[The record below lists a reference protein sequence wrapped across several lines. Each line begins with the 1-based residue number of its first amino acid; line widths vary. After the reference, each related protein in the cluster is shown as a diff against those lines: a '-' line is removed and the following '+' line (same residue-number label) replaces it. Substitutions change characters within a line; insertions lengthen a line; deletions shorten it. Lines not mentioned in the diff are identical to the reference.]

1 MELNFSKKTRKIVA
15 SLLAVAILLG
25 VLPVSGLTGNSS
37 GTEGNN
43 GSANTIFVKSYHQ
56 PVLFDSNGNVK
67 SVLTKKDGTYTG
79 TNVNSSDQIVFLRN
93 DVAKEI
99 TVGNTIVF
107 YKKSSN
113 TSTTDDAEPY
123 DRIHVWKENGE
134 SYKEWKSDDAIMKKY
149 SGNLYYYIYPSD
161 KNKVIFHNGLNDDE
175 VGVKKSKE
183 WDLNEWQ
190 VYTKN
195 GLAGS
200 LLNTLPTCKVG
211 DNNAFSYYSGKITS
225 EKIEKSDKFGATV
238 TDVAG
243 NESDVFKNDKIT
255 FYKFL
260 TSKENSEALIDNVKV
275 NDVDGFKGVVTA
287 KKLKED
293 CTEVEYT
300 YTYTDNTYGIKFTD
314 TKTVNYTFE
323 TPLSVSGEWNVK
335 VSDKE
340 VTDEDNKLYYK
351 DETSFNKITV
361 SFDNAKVTYGG
372 KEISGATNDSA
383 TEDGSLKSEYFL
395 NDKEVSSAHLNIQTD
410 SNKSKDE
417 NILKVKYSYTVNG
430 KTYETFE
437 TFTFYCYVDS
447 TAPEITSFEFAT
459 VESDVDKVLSFLTFG
474 IYNNDQVVVT
484 VNAEDKNISSGI
496 KKVSLYNGEDGITAD
511 DNDYTYEN
519 GVFSQTFT
527 LACGE
532 NEFNQYMLTA
542 KAWDNVNNESASY
555 TFEKTDK
562 AEDLYSKGLKAKPSD
577 SADTEVVTNTIA
589 PIVTSITSKEYGSV
603 KYTKANKTEWYSG
616 NVEFNISAKDSTD
629 DNYHTGI
636 KSVTATFNG
645 TDVSEK
651 LKGLPV
657 FTAEKVESVNDITF
671 NTEGLNLNEGTNT
684 VEVTVVNNSGMSS
697 TKKYEVYVDT
707 IKPEVSQFEFKT
719 VKSDVDKILSFLTFG
734 IYNNEKIQVTVSA
747 YDVNNAENAK
757 SGIDYLEENHA
768 EIQLYNG
775 GEKIAA
781 DDNSYSYDENGVL
794 SRTFTLACGENEFKQ
809 YMLTAKAWDNVH
821 NESVSYTFEKPDKA
835 EDLYSKE
842 LKAKPSD
849 SADIEVV
856 TNTIAPIVTEIKSN
870 AYGESSVKYTDD
882 GKEWYSGDIQFS
894 ISAKDSTDD
903 KYHTGIKKVTAT
915 FNGTDVS
922 KKLKGLP
929 VFTAEKVE
937 SVNDITFNTEGLN
950 LNEGTNTVEV
960 TVVNNSGMSSTK
972 KYEVYVDTIK
982 PEVSQFEFKTVK
994 SDVDKILSFLT
1005 FGIYNNEKIQV
1016 TVSAYDVNNAE
1027 NAKSGIDYLE
1037 ENHAEIQLYNGGE
1050 KIAADDNS
1058 YSYDENGVLSRTFT
1072 LACGE
1077 NEFKQYMLTAKAWD
1091 NVHNESV
1098 SYTFEKP
1105 DKAEDLYSKGLK
1117 AKQSDS
1123 ADTEVVTNT
1132 IAPIVTSITSK
1143 AYGDDSVK
1151 YTDSENREWYSNNIQ
1166 FNISADD
1173 SEVANHH
1180 TGIKSVTATF
1190 NGTDVSEKLKGLPV
1204 FTAEKVESV
1213 NDITFNTEGLNLNEG
1228 TNTVEV
1234 TVVNNSGMSSTKK
1247 YEVYV
1252 DTIKP
1257 EVSQFEFK
1265 TVKSDVD
1272 KILSFLTFGI
1282 YNNEKIQVTVSAYD
1296 VNNAENAKSGIDYLE
1311 ENHAEI
1317 QLYNGGEKIA
1327 ADDNS
1332 YSYDENGV
1340 LSRTFTLACG
1350 ENEFKQYML
1359 TAKAWDNVHNE
1370 SESYTFEKPDK
1381 AEDLYSKELKAKPSD
1396 SADTE
1401 VVTNTIKPIVT
1412 SIISEE
1418 NGNTK
1423 KYTDENSGKEWY
1435 SGDDINFFIS
1445 AEDSEDYEHHT
1456 GIKSITAKLNGT
1468 GVDLQIYDYNKSK
1481 YIDLPDNYFSEN
1493 DVEWINEVT
1502 FNTKGMKLNE
1512 GENTIEVKVI
1522 NNSGMSASK
1531 PYKFYIDRTA
1541 PTIEKFTIITDEQS
1555 EDTGRVLTN
1564 REFEKQEYRY
1574 YFNKDTKITVSAK
1587 DIGSGVSSISL
1598 ITKDI
1603 SGNEEQE
1610 NATASNFSTDGSVT
1624 FTVKAEFKGE
1634 IYAYAVDRVE
1644 NEGEKKKP
1652 DDLIVETQ
1660 QHHNGN
1666 ASVTMSRAKASY
1678 KDNSGLDLYSGNV
1691 NARVVFE
1698 DAYAGIK
1705 DAEIK
1710 VSDYTNTVTNTI
1722 SVSVDNNGNITSS
1735 GNGSVTVTGTKA
1747 KNTNDNLITNIV
1759 VDYVVTD
1766 NSNNIKITTSMT
1778 DRAGNKTDNVKD
1790 NLSIDKTKPVIDV
1803 KYDNNEHTTYG
1814 GNDYYKADR
1823 TATVTVTE
1831 RNFDESL
1838 VEAAIMRNGGRYTTI
1853 GGWTH
1858 NHNTA
1863 DPDKSTHVAKIVYNT
1878 DGDFTFDI
1886 AVKDKAMNSADKFT
1900 QQKFTVDKTAPV
1912 IDVSFDNNSAKNG
1925 NYYKA
1930 DRTATIKITEHNFNS
1945 GSQYVNIPVAAEGAT
1960 APSVVGWSGSGDDH
1974 NATVSF
1980 NKDGKY
1986 SFTVD
1991 YTDLA
1996 GNKAVQKKVD
2006 SFYIDKTA
2014 PEVEITGVADHQ
2026 AYNGTVAPVVTY
2038 KDDNFTDDHD
2048 FKFTKIDIN
2057 GKSDDTSKFDYDTGG
2072 NGVTEF
2078 IYKYRDFAE
2087 VLEND
2092 GIYNFTVEL
2101 SDKAGNSTSKSV
2113 TFSVNRFGSTF
2124 KASDESKKLI
2134 NNGYTNA
2141 EQDIVIEEINV
2152 TPLTKHSVTLAKS
2165 GGNST
2170 ELVENTDYTFT
2181 SSNNG
2186 NEWCKSVYTVN
2197 KKNFS
2202 DEAAYTVTIMSVDK
2216 AKNTNNNR
2224 MADSSL
2230 STEQKNKRECAIS
2243 FVVDKTSPLVSI
2255 TGIKDNEL
2263 YKEASKKVKIVC
2275 EDDNLDKS
2283 KLVVTLDNKKLA
2295 EGEDYTIVDD
2305 KDGSIAGMLT
2315 AEIVLKAETGG
2326 IKENL
2331 KVTIGD
2337 LAGNTGEKSVDNFIL
2352 SANIFQR
2359 FFANPVLVI
2368 CTFAGLA
2375 LVIAAVIFFVAKKRK
2390 KAE

>member
-37 GTEGNN
+37 GAEGNN
-43 GSANTIFVKSYHQ
+43 GSANTIFVKSDHQ

-93 DVAKEI
+93 DVAKGI

-134 SYKEWKSDDAIMKKY
+134 PYKEWKSDDAIMKKY

-287 KKLKED
+287 QKLKED

-323 TPLSVSGEWNVK
+323 APLSVSGKWNVK
-335 VSDKE
+335 VNDEE
-340 VTDEDNKLYYK
+340 VTDENNKLYCK
-351 DETSFNKITV
+351 DEASFNKITV

-395 NDKEVSSAHLNIQTD
+395 NDKEVSSDSLNIQTD
-410 SNKSKDE
+410 SNKSEDE

-484 VNAEDKNISSGI
+484 VNAKDEKISSGI
-496 KKVSLYNGEDGITAD
+496 KEISLYNGEDEITAD

-542 KAWDNVNNESASY
+542 KAWDNVHN
-555 TFEKTDK
+555 
-562 AEDLYSKGLKAKPSD
+562 
-577 SADTEVVTNTIA
+577 
-589 PIVTSITSKEYGSV
+589 
-603 KYTKANKTEWYSG
+603 
-616 NVEFNISAKDSTD
+616 
-629 DNYHTGI
+629 
-636 KSVTATFNG
+636 
-645 TDVSEK
+645 
-651 LKGLPV
+651 
-657 FTAEKVESVNDITF
+657 
-671 NTEGLNLNEGTNT
+671 
-684 VEVTVVNNSGMSS
+684 
-697 TKKYEVYVDT
+697 
-707 IKPEVSQFEFKT
+707 
-719 VKSDVDKILSFLTFG
+719 
-734 IYNNEKIQVTVSA
+734 VSA
-747 YDVNNAENAK
+747 
-757 SGIDYLEENHA
+757 
-768 EIQLYNG
+768 
-775 GEKIAA
+775 
-781 DDNSYSYDENGVL
+781 
-794 SRTFTLACGENEFKQ
+794 
-809 YMLTAKAWDNVH
+809 
-821 NESVSYTFEKPDKA
+821 
-835 EDLYSKE
+835 
-842 LKAKPSD
+842 
-849 SADIEVV
+849 
-856 TNTIAPIVTEIKSN
+856 
-870 AYGESSVKYTDD
+870 
-882 GKEWYSGDIQFS
+882 
-894 ISAKDSTDD
+894 
-903 KYHTGIKKVTAT
+903 
-915 FNGTDVS
+915 
-922 KKLKGLP
+922 
-929 VFTAEKVE
+929 
-937 SVNDITFNTEGLN
+937 
-950 LNEGTNTVEV
+950 
-960 TVVNNSGMSSTK
+960 
-972 KYEVYVDTIK
+972 
-982 PEVSQFEFKTVK
+982 
-994 SDVDKILSFLT
+994 
-1005 FGIYNNEKIQV
+1005 
-1016 TVSAYDVNNAE
+1016 
-1027 NAKSGIDYLE
+1027 
-1037 ENHAEIQLYNGGE
+1037 
-1050 KIAADDNS
+1050 
-1058 YSYDENGVLSRTFT
+1058 
-1072 LACGE
+1072 
-1077 NEFKQYMLTAKAWD
+1077 
-1091 NVHNESV
+1091 

-1132 IAPIVTSITSK
+1132 IAPIVTEIKSN

-1234 TVVNNSGMSSTKK
+1234 TVVNNSGVSSNET

-1257 EVSQFEFK
+1257 EVSQFKFE

-1332 YSYDENGV
+1332 YSYDENGI

-1350 ENEFKQYML
+1350 ETEFKQYMLTAKAWDNVHNMSASYTFEKTDKAEDLYSKGLKAKQSDSADTEVVTNTIAPIVTEIKSNAYGDDSVKYTDSENREWYSNNIQFNISADDSEVANHHTGIKSVTATFNGTDVSEKLKGLPVFTAEKVESVNDITFNTEGLNLNEGTNTVEVTVVNNSGVSSNETYEVYVDTIKPEVSQFKFETVKSDVDKILSFLTFGIYNNEKIQVTVSAYDVNNAENAKSGIDYLEENHAEIQLYNGGEKIAADDNSYSYDENGILSRTFTLACGETEFKQYMLTAKAWDNVHNMSASYTFEKTDKAEDLYSKGLKAKQSDSADTEVVTNTIAPIVTEIKSNAYGDDSVKYTDSENREWYSNNIQFNISADDSEVANHHTGIKSVTATFNGTDVSEKLKGLPVFTAEKVESVNDITFNTEGLNLNEGTNTVEVTVVNNSGVSSNETYEVYVDTIKPEVSQFKFETVKSDVDKILSFLTFGIYNNEKIQVTVSAYDVNNAENAKSGIDYLEENHAEIQLYSVANQDKITAGDYNYKDGILSRTFTLDCRENEFKQYML
-1359 TAKAWDNVHNE
+1359 TAKAWDNVHNV
-1370 SESYTFEKPDK
+1370 SASYTFEKPDK
-1381 AEDLYSKELKAKPSD
+1381 AEDLYSKGLKAKQSD

-1401 VVTNTIKPIVT
+1401 VVTNTIAPIVT
-1412 SIISEE
+1412 EIKSNAYGDDSV
-1418 NGNTK
+1418 
-1423 KYTDENSGKEWY
+1423 KYTDSENREWY
-1435 SGDDINFFIS
+1435 SNNIQFNIS
-1445 AEDSEDYEHHT
+1445 ADDSEVANHHT
-1456 GIKSITAKLNGT
+1456 GIKSVTATFNGT
-1468 GVDLQIYDYNKSK
+1468 DVSEKLKG
-1481 YIDLPDNYFSEN
+1481 LPTFTDKKFESVS
-1493 DVEWINEVT
+1493 DIT
-1502 FNTKGMKLNE
+1502 FNTEGMTLKD
-1512 GENTIEVKVI
+1512 GENKVEVTVV
-1522 NNSGMSASK
+1522 NN
-1531 PYKFYIDRTA
+1531 
-1541 PTIEKFTIITDEQS
+1541 
-1555 EDTGRVLTN
+1555 
-1564 REFEKQEYRY
+1564 
-1574 YFNKDTKITVSAK
+1574 
-1587 DIGSGVSSISL
+1587 SGVSSTKEYIVYVDTTAPK
-1598 ITKDI
+1598 ITSFTIKNNSQNPIVDETSSQKYSYYFQTDTQVTVNADDNAEDKGNY
-1603 SGNEEQE
+1603 SGIKTIYFRAYDVVTGEEYKSSKNVSTD
-1610 NATASNFSTDGSVT
+1610 NATASAT
-1624 FTVKAEFKGE
+1624 FTVKANFKGE
-1634 IYAYAVDRVE
+1634 LYAYAVDNVD
-1644 NEGEKKKP
+1644 NNGKTQHGEKKP

-1666 ASVTMSRAKASY
+1666 ASVTMSRTKASY

-1705 DAEIK
+1705 DATIT
-1710 VSDYTNTVTNTI
+1710 VYDYKN
-1722 SVSVDNNGNITSS
+1722 D
-1735 GNGSVTVTGTKA
+1735 VTGTIYAEIGNDGSIK
-1747 KNTNDNLITNIV
+1747 KTEVTGSVNNIIFNDDYTTSKDNLLPKLVI
-1759 VDYVVTD
+1759 DYVVTD

-1790 NLSIDKTKPVIDV
+1790 SLSIDKTKPVIDV

-1858 NHNTA
+1858 NNNTA

-1945 GSQYVNIPVAAEGAT
+1945 GSQYVNIPVTAEGAT

-2038 KDDNFTDDHD
+2038 RDDNFADDHD
-2048 FKFTKIDIN
+2048 FRFTKIDIN

-2295 EGEDYTIVDD
+2295 EGKDYTIVDD

>member
-1 MELNFSKKTRKIVA
+1 MDLNFSKKTRKIVA

-37 GTEGNN
+37 GAEGNN
-43 GSANTIFVKSYHQ
+43 GSANTIFVKSDHQ

-93 DVAKEI
+93 DVAKGI

-134 SYKEWKSDDAIMKKY
+134 PYKEWKSDDAIMKKY

-287 KKLKED
+287 QKLKED

-323 TPLSVSGEWNVK
+323 APLSVSGKWNVK
-335 VSDKE
+335 VNDEE
-340 VTDEDNKLYYK
+340 VTDENNKLYCK
-351 DETSFNKITV
+351 DEASFNKITV

-395 NDKEVSSAHLNIQTD
+395 NDKEVSSDSLNIQTD
-410 SNKSKDE
+410 SNKSEDE

-484 VNAEDKNISSGI
+484 VNAKDEKISSGI
-496 KKVSLYNGEDGITAD
+496 KEISLYNGEDEITAD

-542 KAWDNVNNESASY
+542 KAWDNVHN
-555 TFEKTDK
+555 
-562 AEDLYSKGLKAKPSD
+562 
-577 SADTEVVTNTIA
+577 
-589 PIVTSITSKEYGSV
+589 
-603 KYTKANKTEWYSG
+603 
-616 NVEFNISAKDSTD
+616 
-629 DNYHTGI
+629 
-636 KSVTATFNG
+636 
-645 TDVSEK
+645 
-651 LKGLPV
+651 
-657 FTAEKVESVNDITF
+657 
-671 NTEGLNLNEGTNT
+671 
-684 VEVTVVNNSGMSS
+684 
-697 TKKYEVYVDT
+697 
-707 IKPEVSQFEFKT
+707 
-719 VKSDVDKILSFLTFG
+719 
-734 IYNNEKIQVTVSA
+734 VSA
-747 YDVNNAENAK
+747 
-757 SGIDYLEENHA
+757 
-768 EIQLYNG
+768 
-775 GEKIAA
+775 
-781 DDNSYSYDENGVL
+781 
-794 SRTFTLACGENEFKQ
+794 
-809 YMLTAKAWDNVH
+809 
-821 NESVSYTFEKPDKA
+821 
-835 EDLYSKE
+835 
-842 LKAKPSD
+842 
-849 SADIEVV
+849 
-856 TNTIAPIVTEIKSN
+856 
-870 AYGESSVKYTDD
+870 
-882 GKEWYSGDIQFS
+882 
-894 ISAKDSTDD
+894 
-903 KYHTGIKKVTAT
+903 
-915 FNGTDVS
+915 
-922 KKLKGLP
+922 
-929 VFTAEKVE
+929 
-937 SVNDITFNTEGLN
+937 
-950 LNEGTNTVEV
+950 
-960 TVVNNSGMSSTK
+960 
-972 KYEVYVDTIK
+972 
-982 PEVSQFEFKTVK
+982 
-994 SDVDKILSFLT
+994 
-1005 FGIYNNEKIQV
+1005 
-1016 TVSAYDVNNAE
+1016 
-1027 NAKSGIDYLE
+1027 
-1037 ENHAEIQLYNGGE
+1037 
-1050 KIAADDNS
+1050 
-1058 YSYDENGVLSRTFT
+1058 
-1072 LACGE
+1072 
-1077 NEFKQYMLTAKAWD
+1077 
-1091 NVHNESV
+1091 

-1132 IAPIVTSITSK
+1132 IAPIVTEIKSN
-1143 AYGDDSVK
+1143 AYGDNSVK
-1151 YTDSENREWYSNNIQ
+1151 YTDSENREWYSYNIQ

-1234 TVVNNSGMSSTKK
+1234 TVVNNSGVSSNET

-1257 EVSQFEFK
+1257 EVSQFKFE

-1332 YSYDENGV
+1332 YSYDENGI

-1350 ENEFKQYML
+1350 ETEFKQYMLTAKAWDNVHNMSASYTFEKTDKAEDLYSKGLKAKQSDSADTEVVTNTIAPIVTEIKSNAYGDNSVKYTDSENREWYSYNIQFNISADDSEVANHHTGIKSVTATFNGTDVSEKLKGLPVFTAEKVESVNDITFNTEGLNLNEGTNTVEVTVVNNSGVSSNETYEVYVDTIKPEVSQFKFETVKSDVDKILSFLTFGIYNNEKIQVTVSAYDVNNAENAKSGIDYLEENHAEIQLYNGGEKIAADDNSYSYDENGILSRTFTLACGETEFKQYMLTAKAWDNVHNMSASYTFEKTDKAEDLYSKGLKAKQSDSADTEVVTNTIAPIVTEIKSNAYGDNSVKYTDSENREWYSYNIQFNISADDSEVANHHTGIKSVTATFNGTDVSEKLKGLPVFTAEKVESVNDITFNTEGLNLNEGTNTVEVTVVNNSGVSSNETYEVYVDTIKPEVSQFKFETVKSDVDKILSFLTFGIYNNEKIQVTVSAYDVNNAENAKSGIDYLEENHAEIQLYSVANQDKITAGDYNYKDGILSRTFTLDCRENEFKQYML
-1359 TAKAWDNVHNE
+1359 TAKAWDNVHNV
-1370 SESYTFEKPDK
+1370 SASYTFEKPDK
-1381 AEDLYSKELKAKPSD
+1381 AEDLYSKGLKAKQSD

-1401 VVTNTIKPIVT
+1401 VVTNTIAPIVT
-1412 SIISEE
+1412 EIKSNAYGDNSV
-1418 NGNTK
+1418 
-1423 KYTDENSGKEWY
+1423 KYTDSENREWY
-1435 SGDDINFFIS
+1435 SYNIQFNIS
-1445 AEDSEDYEHHT
+1445 ADDSEVANHHT
-1456 GIKSITAKLNGT
+1456 GIKSVTATFNGT
-1468 GVDLQIYDYNKSK
+1468 DVSEKLKG
-1481 YIDLPDNYFSEN
+1481 LPTFTDKKFESVS
-1493 DVEWINEVT
+1493 DIT
-1502 FNTKGMKLNE
+1502 FNTEGMTLKD
-1512 GENTIEVKVI
+1512 GENKVEVTVV
-1522 NNSGMSASK
+1522 NN
-1531 PYKFYIDRTA
+1531 
-1541 PTIEKFTIITDEQS
+1541 
-1555 EDTGRVLTN
+1555 
-1564 REFEKQEYRY
+1564 
-1574 YFNKDTKITVSAK
+1574 
-1587 DIGSGVSSISL
+1587 SGVSSTKEYIVYVDTTAPK
-1598 ITKDI
+1598 ITSFTIKNNSQNPIVDETSSQKYSYYFQTDTQVTVNADDNAEDKGNY
-1603 SGNEEQE
+1603 SGIKTIYFRAYDVVTGEEYKSSKNVSTD
-1610 NATASNFSTDGSVT
+1610 NATASAT
-1624 FTVKAEFKGE
+1624 FTVKANFKGE
-1634 IYAYAVDRVE
+1634 LYAYAVDNVD
-1644 NEGEKKKP
+1644 NNGKTQHGEKKP

-1666 ASVTMSRAKASY
+1666 ASVTMSRTKASY

-1705 DAEIK
+1705 DATIT
-1710 VSDYTNTVTNTI
+1710 VYDYKN
-1722 SVSVDNNGNITSS
+1722 D
-1735 GNGSVTVTGTKA
+1735 VTGTIYAEIGNDGSIK
-1747 KNTNDNLITNIV
+1747 KTEVTGSVNNIIFNDDYTTSKDNLLPKLVI
-1759 VDYVVTD
+1759 DYVVTD

-1790 NLSIDKTKPVIDV
+1790 SLSIDKTKPVIDV

-1858 NHNTA
+1858 NNNTA

-1945 GSQYVNIPVAAEGAT
+1945 GSQYVNIPVTAEGAT

-2038 KDDNFTDDHD
+2038 RDDNFADDHD
-2048 FKFTKIDIN
+2048 FRFTKIDIN

-2295 EGEDYTIVDD
+2295 EGKDYTIVDD

>member
-1 MELNFSKKTRKIVA
+1 MNNSGVSSTKTYVVYGDITPPEVENFSFSR
-15 SLLAVAILLG
+15 SE
-25 VLPVSGLTGNSS
+25 
-37 GTEGNN
+37 TE
-43 GSANTIFVKSYHQ
+43 A
-56 PVLFDSNGNVK
+56 
-67 SVLTKKDGTYTG
+67 
-79 TNVNSSDQIVFLRN
+79 
-93 DVAKEI
+93 
-99 TVGNTIVF
+99 
-107 YKKSSN
+107 
-113 TSTTDDAEPY
+113 
-123 DRIHVWKENGE
+123 
-134 SYKEWKSDDAIMKKY
+134 
-149 SGNLYYYIYPSD
+149 D
-161 KNKVIFHNGLNDDE
+161 KL
-175 VGVKKSKE
+175 
-183 WDLNEWQ
+183 
-190 VYTKN
+190 
-195 GLAGS
+195 
-200 LLNTLPTCKVG
+200 
-211 DNNAFSYYSGKITS
+211 
-225 EKIEKSDKFGATV
+225 
-238 TDVAG
+238 
-243 NESDVFKNDKIT
+243 
-255 FYKFL
+255 
-260 TSKENSEALIDNVKV
+260 
-275 NDVDGFKGVVTA
+275 
-287 KKLKED
+287 
-293 CTEVEYT
+293 
-300 YTYTDNTYGIKFTD
+300 
-314 TKTVNYTFE
+314 
-323 TPLSVSGEWNVK
+323 
-335 VSDKE
+335 
-340 VTDEDNKLYYK
+340 
-351 DETSFNKITV
+351 
-361 SFDNAKVTYGG
+361 
-372 KEISGATNDSA
+372 
-383 TEDGSLKSEYFL
+383 
-395 NDKEVSSAHLNIQTD
+395 
-410 SNKSKDE
+410 
-417 NILKVKYSYTVNG
+417 
-430 KTYETFE
+430 
-437 TFTFYCYVDS
+437 
-447 TAPEITSFEFAT
+447 
-459 VESDVDKVLSFLTFG
+459 LSFLTFG
-474 IYNNDQVVVT
+474 IYSNDKIKVT
-484 VNAEDKNISSGI
+484 VTAKDPAEDEKGNKTVYGIGNYSEKNHAEIQ
-496 KKVSLYNGEDGITAD
+496 LYSAENQGKITAGEYSYND
-511 DNDYTYEN
+511 D
-519 GVFSQTFT
+519 GVLSRTFT
-527 LACGE
+527 LACGK
-532 NEFNQYMLTA
+532 NEFNKYMLTA
-542 KAWDNVNNESASY
+542 KAWDNVHNKSESY
-555 TFEKTDK
+555 TFEKPDK
-562 AEDLYSKGLKAKPSD
+562 AEDLYSKGLKAKQSD

-589 PIVTSITSKEYGSV
+589 PIVTSITSNTPKEDGESSV
-603 KYTKANKTEWYSG
+603 KYTKKADKTEWYSG
-616 NVEFNISAKDSTD
+616 NIEFNISAKDSS
-629 DNYHTGI
+629 DNKHHTGI
-636 KSVTATFNG
+636 KSVTATFN
-645 TDVSEK
+645 E
-651 LKGLPV
+651 
-657 FTAEKVESVNDITF
+657 
-671 NTEGLNLNEGTNT
+671 
-684 VEVTVVNNSGMSS
+684 
-697 TKKYEVYVDT
+697 
-707 IKPEVSQFEFKT
+707 
-719 VKSDVDKILSFLTFG
+719 
-734 IYNNEKIQVTVSA
+734 
-747 YDVNNAENAK
+747 
-757 SGIDYLEENHA
+757 
-768 EIQLYNG
+768 
-775 GEKIAA
+775 
-781 DDNSYSYDENGVL
+781 
-794 SRTFTLACGENEFKQ
+794 
-809 YMLTAKAWDNVH
+809 
-821 NESVSYTFEKPDKA
+821 
-835 EDLYSKE
+835 
-842 LKAKPSD
+842 
-849 SADIEVV
+849 
-856 TNTIAPIVTEIKSN
+856 
-870 AYGESSVKYTDD
+870 
-882 GKEWYSGDIQFS
+882 
-894 ISAKDSTDD
+894 
-903 KYHTGIKKVTAT
+903 
-915 FNGTDVS
+915 TDVS

-972 KYEVYVDTIK
+972 EYKVYVDKIA
-982 PEVSQFEFKTVK
+982 PEITSFDIQNKDK
-994 SDVDKILSFLT
+994 QKIVDLT
-1005 FGIYNNEKIQV
+1005 PEKQHYNYYFQTDTQV
-1016 TVSAYDVNNAE
+1016 TVNADDNAEDKGNYSGIKTIYFRAYDVVTGE
-1027 NAKSGIDYLE
+1027 EYKSSK
-1037 ENHAEIQLYNGGE
+1037 NVST
-1050 KIAADDNS
+1050 DN
-1058 YSYDENGVLSRTFT
+1058 D
-1072 LACGE
+1072 
-1077 NEFKQYMLTAKAWD
+1077 
-1091 NVHNESV
+1091 
-1098 SYTFEKP
+1098 
-1105 DKAEDLYSKGLK
+1105 
-1117 AKQSDS
+1117 
-1123 ADTEVVTNT
+1123 
-1132 IAPIVTSITSK
+1132 
-1143 AYGDDSVK
+1143 
-1151 YTDSENREWYSNNIQ
+1151 
-1166 FNISADD
+1166 
-1173 SEVANHH
+1173 
-1180 TGIKSVTATF
+1180 
-1190 NGTDVSEKLKGLPV
+1190 
-1204 FTAEKVESV
+1204 
-1213 NDITFNTEGLNLNEG
+1213 
-1228 TNTVEV
+1228 
-1234 TVVNNSGMSSTKK
+1234 
-1247 YEVYV
+1247 
-1252 DTIKP
+1252 
-1257 EVSQFEFK
+1257 
-1265 TVKSDVD
+1265 
-1272 KILSFLTFGI
+1272 
-1282 YNNEKIQVTVSAYD
+1282 
-1296 VNNAENAKSGIDYLE
+1296 
-1311 ENHAEI
+1311 
-1317 QLYNGGEKIA
+1317 
-1327 ADDNS
+1327 
-1332 YSYDENGV
+1332 
-1340 LSRTFTLACG
+1340 
-1350 ENEFKQYML
+1350 
-1359 TAKAWDNVHNE
+1359 
-1370 SESYTFEKPDK
+1370 
-1381 AEDLYSKELKAKPSD
+1381 
-1396 SADTE
+1396 
-1401 VVTNTIKPIVT
+1401 
-1412 SIISEE
+1412 
-1418 NGNTK
+1418 
-1423 KYTDENSGKEWY
+1423 
-1435 SGDDINFFIS
+1435 
-1445 AEDSEDYEHHT
+1445 
-1456 GIKSITAKLNGT
+1456 
-1468 GVDLQIYDYNKSK
+1468 
-1481 YIDLPDNYFSEN
+1481 
-1493 DVEWINEVT
+1493 
-1502 FNTKGMKLNE
+1502 
-1512 GENTIEVKVI
+1512 
-1522 NNSGMSASK
+1522 
-1531 PYKFYIDRTA
+1531 
-1541 PTIEKFTIITDEQS
+1541 
-1555 EDTGRVLTN
+1555 
-1564 REFEKQEYRY
+1564 
-1574 YFNKDTKITVSAK
+1574 
-1587 DIGSGVSSISL
+1587 
-1598 ITKDI
+1598 
-1603 SGNEEQE
+1603 
-1610 NATASNFSTDGSVT
+1610 TASAT
-1624 FTVKAEFKGE
+1624 FTVKANFKGE
-1634 IYAYAVDRVE
+1634 LYAYAVDNVD
-1644 NEGEKKKP
+1644 NNGKTQHGEKKP

-1710 VSDYTNTVTNTI
+1710 VSDYRNTVTNTI

-1759 VDYVVTD
+1759 IDYVVTD

-1790 NLSIDKTKPVIDV
+1790 SLSIDKTKPVIDV

-1838 VEAAIMRNGGRYTTI
+1838 VEATIMRNGGRYTTI

-1858 NHNTA
+1858 NNNTA
-1863 DPDKSTHVAKIVYNT
+1863 DPDKLTHVAKIVYNT

-1945 GSQYVNIPVAAEGAT
+1945 GSQYVNIPVTAEGTT

-2038 KDDNFTDDHD
+2038 RDDNFTDDHD
-2048 FKFTKIDIN
+2048 FRFTKIDIN

-2124 KASDESKKLI
+2124 RTTDEPTEKLI

-2141 EQDIVIEEINV
+2141 EQDIVVEEINV

>member
-1 MELNFSKKTRKIVA
+1 M
-15 SLLAVAILLG
+15 
-25 VLPVSGLTGNSS
+25 
-37 GTEGNN
+37 
-43 GSANTIFVKSYHQ
+43 
-56 PVLFDSNGNVK
+56 
-67 SVLTKKDGTYTG
+67 
-79 TNVNSSDQIVFLRN
+79 
-93 DVAKEI
+93 
-99 TVGNTIVF
+99 
-107 YKKSSN
+107 
-113 TSTTDDAEPY
+113 
-123 DRIHVWKENGE
+123 
-134 SYKEWKSDDAIMKKY
+134 
-149 SGNLYYYIYPSD
+149 
-161 KNKVIFHNGLNDDE
+161 
-175 VGVKKSKE
+175 
-183 WDLNEWQ
+183 
-190 VYTKN
+190 
-195 GLAGS
+195 
-200 LLNTLPTCKVG
+200 
-211 DNNAFSYYSGKITS
+211 
-225 EKIEKSDKFGATV
+225 
-238 TDVAG
+238 
-243 NESDVFKNDKIT
+243 
-255 FYKFL
+255 
-260 TSKENSEALIDNVKV
+260 
-275 NDVDGFKGVVTA
+275 
-287 KKLKED
+287 
-293 CTEVEYT
+293 
-300 YTYTDNTYGIKFTD
+300 
-314 TKTVNYTFE
+314 
-323 TPLSVSGEWNVK
+323 
-335 VSDKE
+335 
-340 VTDEDNKLYYK
+340 
-351 DETSFNKITV
+351 
-361 SFDNAKVTYGG
+361 
-372 KEISGATNDSA
+372 
-383 TEDGSLKSEYFL
+383 
-395 NDKEVSSAHLNIQTD
+395 
-410 SNKSKDE
+410 
-417 NILKVKYSYTVNG
+417 
-430 KTYETFE
+430 
-437 TFTFYCYVDS
+437 
-447 TAPEITSFEFAT
+447 
-459 VESDVDKVLSFLTFG
+459 
-474 IYNNDQVVVT
+474 
-484 VNAEDKNISSGI
+484 
-496 KKVSLYNGEDGITAD
+496 
-511 DNDYTYEN
+511 
-519 GVFSQTFT
+519 
-527 LACGE
+527 
-532 NEFNQYMLTA
+532 
-542 KAWDNVNNESASY
+542 
-555 TFEKTDK
+555 
-562 AEDLYSKGLKAKPSD
+562 
-577 SADTEVVTNTIA
+577 
-589 PIVTSITSKEYGSV
+589 
-603 KYTKANKTEWYSG
+603 
-616 NVEFNISAKDSTD
+616 
-629 DNYHTGI
+629 
-636 KSVTATFNG
+636 
-645 TDVSEK
+645 
-651 LKGLPV
+651 
-657 FTAEKVESVNDITF
+657 
-671 NTEGLNLNEGTNT
+671 NLNEGTNT

-821 NESVSYTFEKPDKA
+821 NESVSYTFEKPEKPKNP
-835 EDLYSKE
+835 EDWYLKSKI
-842 LKAKPSD
+842 LDAKPSD
-849 SADIEVV
+849 SADTEVV
-856 TNTIAPIVTEIKSN
+856 TNTIVPIVTEIKSN
-870 AYGESSVKYTDD
+870 AYGESSVKYTDEY
-882 GKEWYSGDIQFS
+882 GKEWYSNGVEFHIY
-894 ISAKDSTDD
+894 AKDSSDN
-903 KYHTGIKKVTAT
+903 KHHTGIKSVTAK
-915 FNGTDVS
+915 FNDEEVTLS
-922 KKLKGLP
+922 GLP
-929 VFTAEKVE
+929 TFTDKKFE
-937 SVNDITFNTEGLN
+937 SVSDITFNTKVKSGEN
-950 LNEGTNTVEV
+950 KVEV
-960 TVVNNSGMSSTK
+960 TVMNNSGVLSTK
-972 KYEVYVDTIK
+972 TYVVYGDITP
-982 PEVSQFEFKTVK
+982 PEVENFSFSRSETGA
-994 SDVDKILSFLT
+994 DKLLSFLT
-1005 FGIYNNEKIQV
+1005 FGIYSNNKIKV
-1016 TVSAYDVNNAE
+1016 TVT
-1027 NAKSGIDYLE
+1027 AKDLAKDEKGNKTVYGIGNYSE
-1037 ENHAEIQLYNGGE
+1037 KNHAEIQLYSVANQD
-1050 KIAADDNS
+1050 KITAGDYNYKD
-1058 YSYDENGVLSRTFT
+1058 GILSRTFT
-1072 LACGE
+1072 LDCRE

-1105 DKAEDLYSKGLK
+1105 ETAEFIKNKTTKTFTAIQAEGVK
-1117 AKQSDS
+1117 I
-1123 ADTEVVTNT
+1123 TEVVTNT

-1143 AYGDDSVK
+1143 EYSSVK
-1151 YTDSENREWYSNNIQ
+1151 YTKADKKEWYSGNIE
-1166 FNISADD
+1166 FNISAKDSTDD
-1173 SEVANHH
+1173 NYH

-1190 NGTDVSEKLKGLPV
+1190 NGTDVSEKLKGLPT
-1204 FTAEKVESV
+1204 FTDKKFESV
-1213 NDITFNTEGLNLNEG
+1213 SDITFNTEGMTLKDGENK
-1228 TNTVEV
+1228 VEV
-1234 TVVNNSGMSSTKK
+1234 TVVNNSGVSSTKE
-1247 YEVYV
+1247 YIVYV
-1252 DTIKP
+1252 DTTAPKITSFTIKNN
-1257 EVSQFEFK
+1257 SQNPI
-1265 TVKSDVD
+1265 VD
-1272 KILSFLTFGI
+1272 ETSSQKYSYYFQTDT
-1282 YNNEKIQVTVSAYD
+1282 QVTVNADDNAEDKGNYSGIKTIYFRAYD
-1296 VNNAENAKSGIDYLE
+1296 VVTGEEYKS
-1311 ENHAEI
+1311 
-1317 QLYNGGEKIA
+1317 
-1327 ADDNS
+1327 
-1332 YSYDENGV
+1332 
-1340 LSRTFTLACG
+1340 
-1350 ENEFKQYML
+1350 
-1359 TAKAWDNVHNE
+1359 
-1370 SESYTFEKPDK
+1370 
-1381 AEDLYSKELKAKPSD
+1381 SK
-1396 SADTE
+1396 
-1401 VVTNTIKPIVT
+1401 N
-1412 SIISEE
+1412 IS
-1418 NGNTK
+1418 
-1423 KYTDENSGKEWY
+1423 TD
-1435 SGDDINFFIS
+1435 
-1445 AEDSEDYEHHT
+1445 
-1456 GIKSITAKLNGT
+1456 
-1468 GVDLQIYDYNKSK
+1468 
-1481 YIDLPDNYFSEN
+1481 
-1493 DVEWINEVT
+1493 
-1502 FNTKGMKLNE
+1502 
-1512 GENTIEVKVI
+1512 
-1522 NNSGMSASK
+1522 
-1531 PYKFYIDRTA
+1531 
-1541 PTIEKFTIITDEQS
+1541 
-1555 EDTGRVLTN
+1555 
-1564 REFEKQEYRY
+1564 
-1574 YFNKDTKITVSAK
+1574 
-1587 DIGSGVSSISL
+1587 
-1598 ITKDI
+1598 
-1603 SGNEEQE
+1603 
-1610 NATASNFSTDGSVT
+1610 NATASAT
-1624 FTVKAEFKGE
+1624 FTVKANFKGE
-1634 IYAYAVDRVE
+1634 LYAYAVDNVD
-1644 NEGEKKKP
+1644 NNGKTQHGEKKP

-1790 NLSIDKTKPVIDV
+1790 SLSIDKTKPAIGV

-1858 NHNTA
+1858 NNNTA

-1945 GSQYVNIPVAAEGAT
+1945 GSQYVNIPVTAEGTT

-2038 KDDNFTDDHD
+2038 RDDNFTDDHD
-2048 FKFTKIDIN
+2048 FRFTKIDIN

-2124 KASDESKKLI
+2124 RTTDELTEKLFES
-2134 NNGYTNA
+2134 GYTNA
-2141 EQDIVIEEINV
+2141 EQDIVVEEINV

-2224 MADSSL
+2224 MANSSL

-2390 KAE
+2390 RLNKVRQYF

>member
-1 MELNFSKKTRKIVA
+1 MDLNFSKKTRKIVA

-37 GTEGNN
+37 GAESSSSENSTK
-43 GSANTIFVKSYHQ
+43 TIYVNSTKQ
-56 PVLFDSNGNVK
+56 PILFDSVGNFKEIIPKVKKNIYSTEAENGDKIALFTDIGNGN
-67 SVLTKKDGTYTG
+67 SV
-79 TNVNSSDQIVFLRN
+79 
-93 DVAKEI
+93 
-99 TVGNTIVF
+99 VF
-107 YKKSSN
+107 YK
-113 TSTTDDAEPY
+113 TTEWTPSAY
-123 DRIHVWKENGE
+123 MWKEDSSENPDKNAAWPGE
-134 SYKEWKSDDAIMKKY
+134 AMKKY
-149 SGNLYYYIYPSD
+149 GDSNSSLYYYVYGSAKGFD
-161 KNKVIFHNGLNDDE
+161 KVIFNDGNDQKNGDQTDN
-175 VGVKKSKE
+175 K
-183 WDLNEWQ
+183 DLKAWN
-190 VYTKN
+190 VYTKTS
-195 GLAGS
+195 AGRPICDS
-200 LLNTLPTCKVG
+200 LTKCDVSDNFNVYEYADSKLSGKNISAPQGMGATIEIAGTKYTVCGDGAKSEITCYEDDEITSLTANTVDGYTAKVTNSVVG
-211 DNNAFSYYSGKITS
+211 DNQITYSVTYTNKTYGMQFSVENTVAFIKNPRLVLEGKW
-225 EKIEKSDKFGATV
+225 TV
-238 TDVAG
+238 TFNGKKYENGDTICNQKDSVKNLEAA
-243 NESDVFKNDKIT
+243 FKIDSVT
-255 FYKFL
+255 F
-260 TSKENSEALIDNVKV
+260 N
-275 NDVDGFKGVVTA
+275 
-287 KKLKED
+287 
-293 CTEVEYT
+293 
-300 YTYTDNTYGIKFTD
+300 
-314 TKTVNYTFE
+314 
-323 TPLSVSGEWNVK
+323 
-335 VSDKE
+335 
-340 VTDEDNKLYYK
+340 
-351 DETSFNKITV
+351 
-361 SFDNAKVTYGG
+361 G
-372 KEISGATNDSA
+372 KEISGYDAKTTLNGNSFDSSCGSNELEKENKLVATVYYEADNGKKYSA
-383 TEDGSLKSEYFL
+383 KSEFSFNYAEGDVTLSENGNDNSVYFDDNNNIYTNSDSVTLTL
-395 NDKEVSSAHLNIQTD
+395 NDESKIEDLTLELYKGDSTPDSKNKIENAIEFDHEKGTITIGNKDVKLSEIKKATLTITSSKYNLSKTYTISYDTI
-410 SNKSKDE
+410 SKD
-417 NILKVKYSYTVNG
+417 NLKYSNTNENNENNERYYVNAEKGVTVTFNLDGIDKKLFNDENAEVTCDKENG
-430 KTYETFE
+430 VKISFNKDNKEWKATITKSADY
-437 TFTFYCYVDS
+437 TFTFSNNGFVQTVKIIKQDLYLDDK
-447 TAPEITSFEFAT
+447 APEITGFSFQKAQ
-459 VESDVDKVLSFLTFG
+459 SDTDKLLSFLTFG
-474 IYNNDQVVVT
+474 IYSNDKIIVT
-484 VNAEDKNISSGI
+484 VNAKDEDILSTSSGI
-496 KKVSLYNGEDGITAD
+496 KNITLYDDGKILGTQTF
-511 DNDYTYEN
+511 NDYSTEN
-519 GVFSQTFT
+519 TATFT
-527 LACGE
+527 L
-532 NEFNQYMLTA
+532 
-542 KAWDNVNNESASY
+542 DES
-555 TFEKTDK
+555 DK
-562 AEDLYSKGLKAKPSD
+562 AYKLYAVVEDAVGYKSQKTTFDLGKKKDKD
-577 SADTEVVTNTIA
+577 SYDVI
-589 PIVTSITSKEYGSV
+589 EYNSEDSNGCLPELVS
-603 KYTKANKTEWYSG
+603 YSG
-616 NVEFNISAKDSTD
+616 NDKFSDLAVTPNEALKTYEKGNLFGYNAKDEAFKLELSESLSALSEATVTVSKEGSAKSFST
-629 DNYHTGI
+629 N
-636 KSVTATFNG
+636 
-645 TDVSEK
+645 
-651 LKGLPV
+651 PP
-657 FTAEKVESVNDITF
+657 ITF
-671 NTEGLNLNEGTNT
+671 NTTSKDAKKENCKLAYNLKLA
-684 VEVTVVNNSGMSS
+684 EVFKTIGVSKSNISGNYTITVVATNNAGVSR
-697 TKKYEVYVDT
+697 VYTYDFSIDNTAPTPQTFTISDESDT
-707 IKPEVSQFEFKT
+707 
-719 VKSDVDKILSFLTFG
+719 DKILKFLTFG
-734 IYNNEKIQVTVSA
+734 IYSKKEIKVNVTANDENPSSGIASYTLYDKKGNEYSKIADSKDGAFTIDSRDKAYNLFVTVTDKFENTSDCYTFEYKGSTDKNKVKYNAIKSSKAPEIVRYDGKDKFSDKLTVTPEKFEHHYEKGNLFSYKNNGEFFKIELSESLSALSEATVTVSKEGSTKLFTTNPPITFDTTSKDA
-747 YDVNNAENAK
+747 RKDNCKLDYDLKLAEVFDAIGVSK
-757 SGIDYLEENHA
+757 SGISGKYTITVVATNNAGVRCEPYKYDFS
-768 EIQLYNG
+768 I
-775 GEKIAA
+775 
-781 DDNSYSYDENGVL
+781 DNTAPEPQ
-794 SRTFTLACGENEFKQ
+794 TFTI
-809 YMLTAKAWDNVH
+809 
-821 NESVSYTFEKPDKA
+821 S
-835 EDLYSKE
+835 
-842 LKAKPSD
+842 
-849 SADIEVV
+849 
-856 TNTIAPIVTEIKSN
+856 
-870 AYGESSVKYTDD
+870 GESPK
-882 GKEWYSGDIQFS
+882 
-894 ISAKDSTDD
+894 
-903 KYHTGIKKVTAT
+903 
-915 FNGTDVS
+915 
-922 KKLKGLP
+922 
-929 VFTAEKVE
+929 
-937 SVNDITFNTEGLN
+937 
-950 LNEGTNTVEV
+950 
-960 TVVNNSGMSSTK
+960 
-972 KYEVYVDTIK
+972 
-982 PEVSQFEFKTVK
+982 
-994 SDVDKILSFLT
+994 DKILKFLT
-1005 FGIYNNEKIQV
+1005 FGIYSKKEIKVNVTANDENPSSGISSYTLYDKKDGEYNKLANVTITNSENSKFAEFTIDNRNKEYNLFV
-1016 TVSAYDVNNAE
+1016 TVTDKFDNTSNYYTFDYTGYEKDSYDAIKSSKAPEVVRYDGKDKFSDKLTVTPENFKHQSDKLFSYKENGEAFKLELSESLSALSEATVTVNKDGSEKEFSDTITFVTTSKDAKKEDCKLGYDLNLSEVFEQIGVSGSDISGKYTIKVKATNNAGVSCE
-1027 NAKSGIDYLE
+1027 PYTYDFSIDNTAPVITLF
-1037 ENHAEIQLYNGGE
+1037 AI
-1050 KIAADDNS
+1050 
-1058 YSYDENGVLSRTFT
+1058 ENGSQ
-1072 LACGE
+1072 
-1077 NEFKQYMLTAKAWD
+1077 N
-1091 NVHNESV
+1091 
-1098 SYTFEKP
+1098 
-1105 DKAEDLYSKGLK
+1105 
-1117 AKQSDS
+1117 
-1123 ADTEVVTNT
+1123 
-1132 IAPIVTSITSK
+1132 PIVDETSS
-1143 AYGDDSVK
+1143 
-1151 YTDSENREWYSNNIQ
+1151 
-1166 FNISADD
+1166 
-1173 SEVANHH
+1173 
-1180 TGIKSVTATF
+1180 
-1190 NGTDVSEKLKGLPV
+1190 
-1204 FTAEKVESV
+1204 
-1213 NDITFNTEGLNLNEG
+1213 
-1228 TNTVEV
+1228 
-1234 TVVNNSGMSSTKK
+1234 
-1247 YEVYV
+1247 
-1252 DTIKP
+1252 
-1257 EVSQFEFK
+1257 
-1265 TVKSDVD
+1265 
-1272 KILSFLTFGI
+1272 
-1282 YNNEKIQVTVSAYD
+1282 
-1296 VNNAENAKSGIDYLE
+1296 
-1311 ENHAEI
+1311 
-1317 QLYNGGEKIA
+1317 
-1327 ADDNS
+1327 
-1332 YSYDENGV
+1332 
-1340 LSRTFTLACG
+1340 
-1350 ENEFKQYML
+1350 
-1359 TAKAWDNVHNE
+1359 
-1370 SESYTFEKPDK
+1370 
-1381 AEDLYSKELKAKPSD
+1381 
-1396 SADTE
+1396 
-1401 VVTNTIKPIVT
+1401 
-1412 SIISEE
+1412 
-1418 NGNTK
+1418 
-1423 KYTDENSGKEWY
+1423 
-1435 SGDDINFFIS
+1435 
-1445 AEDSEDYEHHT
+1445 
-1456 GIKSITAKLNGT
+1456 
-1468 GVDLQIYDYNKSK
+1468 
-1481 YIDLPDNYFSEN
+1481 
-1493 DVEWINEVT
+1493 
-1502 FNTKGMKLNE
+1502 
-1512 GENTIEVKVI
+1512 
-1522 NNSGMSASK
+1522 
-1531 PYKFYIDRTA
+1531 
-1541 PTIEKFTIITDEQS
+1541 
-1555 EDTGRVLTN
+1555 
-1564 REFEKQEYRY
+1564 QEYRY
-1574 YFNKDTKITVSAK
+1574 YFQHNTNVTVTAKDSASGVKEIHFRAYDVVKKDNAVDETKTVS
-1587 DIGSGVSSISL
+1587 S
-1598 ITKDI
+1598 
-1603 SGNEEQE
+1603 NN
-1610 NATASNFSTDGSVT
+1610 NAVFEVPAN
-1624 FTVKAEFKGE
+1624 FKGE
-1634 IYAYAVDRVE
+1634 IYAYAVDKFD
-1644 NEGEKKKP
+1644 NSSIDKNIQGEGEKKP

-1790 NLSIDKTKPVIDV
+1790 SLSIDKTKPVIDV

-1858 NHNTA
+1858 NNNTA

-1945 GSQYVNIPVAAEGAT
+1945 GSQYVNIPVTAEGTT

-2038 KDDNFTDDHD
+2038 RDDNFTDDHD
-2048 FKFTKIDIN
+2048 FRFTKIDIN

-2283 KLVVTLDNKKLA
+2283 KLFVTLDNKKLA

>member
-37 GTEGNN
+37 GAESSSSENSTK
-43 GSANTIFVKSYHQ
+43 TIYVNSTKQ
-56 PVLFDSNGNVK
+56 PILFDSVGNFKEIIPKVKKNIYSTEAENGDKIALFTDIGNGN
-67 SVLTKKDGTYTG
+67 SV
-79 TNVNSSDQIVFLRN
+79 
-93 DVAKEI
+93 
-99 TVGNTIVF
+99 VF
-107 YKKSSN
+107 YK
-113 TSTTDDAEPY
+113 TTEWTPSAY
-123 DRIHVWKENGE
+123 MWKEDSSENPDKNAAWPGE
-134 SYKEWKSDDAIMKKY
+134 AMKKY
-149 SGNLYYYIYPSD
+149 GDSNSSLYYYVYGSAKGFD
-161 KNKVIFHNGLNDDE
+161 KVIFNDGNDQNGDQTDN
-175 VGVKKSKE
+175 K
-183 WDLNEWQ
+183 DLKAWN
-190 VYTKN
+190 VYTKTS
-195 GLAGS
+195 AGRPICDS
-200 LLNTLPTCKVG
+200 LTKCDVSDNFNVYEYADSKLSGKNISAPQGMGATIEIAGTKYTVCGDGAKSEITCYEDDKITSLTANTVDGYTAKVTNSVVG
-211 DNNAFSYYSGKITS
+211 DNQITYSVTYTNKTYGMQFSV
-225 EKIEKSDKFGATV
+225 ENTV
-238 TDVAG
+238 TFIKNPRLVLEGKWTVTFNGKKYENGDTICNQKDSVKNLEAA
-243 NESDVFKNDKIT
+243 FKIDSVT
-255 FYKFL
+255 F
-260 TSKENSEALIDNVKV
+260 N
-275 NDVDGFKGVVTA
+275 
-287 KKLKED
+287 
-293 CTEVEYT
+293 
-300 YTYTDNTYGIKFTD
+300 
-314 TKTVNYTFE
+314 
-323 TPLSVSGEWNVK
+323 
-335 VSDKE
+335 
-340 VTDEDNKLYYK
+340 
-351 DETSFNKITV
+351 
-361 SFDNAKVTYGG
+361 G
-372 KEISGATNDSA
+372 KEISGYDAKTTLNGNSFDSSCGSNELEKENKLVATVYYEADNGKKYSA
-383 TEDGSLKSEYFL
+383 KSEFSFKYSEGDVTLSENEDGDTVYFDGNNIYTNSDSVTLTL
-395 NDKEVSSAHLNIQTD
+395 NDESKIEDLTLELYKGDSTPYSKNKIENAIEFDHEKGTITIGNKDVKLSEIKRATLTITSSKYNLSKTYTISYDTI
-410 SNKSKDE
+410 SKD
-417 NILKVKYSYTVNG
+417 NLKYSNTNENNERYYVNAEKGVTVTFNLVEIDKKLFNDENAEVTCDKENG
-430 KTYETFE
+430 VKISFNKDNKEWKATITKSADY
-437 TFTFYCYVDS
+437 TFTFSNNGFVQTVKITKQDLYLDDKAPKIKSFKIENGSSDS
-447 TAPEITSFEFAT
+447 
-459 VESDVDKVLSFLTFG
+459 DKLLSFLTFG
-474 IYNNDQVVVT
+474 IYHNNVIKVT
-484 VNAEDKNISSGI
+484 VNAEDEDISSGI
-496 KKVSLYNGEDGITAD
+496 KDIVLYDGKNAIEGAACKVEGNKASRI
-511 DNDYTYEN
+511 
-519 GVFSQTFT
+519 FT
-527 LACGE
+527 L
-532 NEFNQYMLTA
+532 
-542 KAWDNVNNESASY
+542 D
-555 TFEKTDK
+555 
-562 AEDLYSKGLKAKPSD
+562 
-577 SADTEVVTNTIA
+577 
-589 PIVTSITSKEYGSV
+589 
-603 KYTKANKTEWYSG
+603 
-616 NVEFNISAKDSTD
+616 
-629 DNYHTGI
+629 
-636 KSVTATFNG
+636 
-645 TDVSEK
+645 
-651 LKGLPV
+651 
-657 FTAEKVESVNDITF
+657 
-671 NTEGLNLNEGTNT
+671 
-684 VEVTVVNNSGMSS
+684 
-697 TKKYEVYVDT
+697 
-707 IKPEVSQFEFKT
+707 
-719 VKSDVDKILSFLTFG
+719 
-734 IYNNEKIQVTVSA
+734 
-747 YDVNNAENAK
+747 
-757 SGIDYLEENHA
+757 
-768 EIQLYNG
+768 
-775 GEKIAA
+775 
-781 DDNSYSYDENGVL
+781 
-794 SRTFTLACGENEFKQ
+794 CGENEFKQ
-809 YMLTAKAWDNVH
+809 YMLTAKVVDNVLY
-821 NESVSYTFEKPDKA
+821 ESESYTFEKPEKA

-842 LKAKPSD
+842 LTAKISA
-849 SADIEVV
+849 ADIEIV
-856 TNTIAPIVTEIKSN
+856 TNTIKPDVTSITSN
-870 AYGESSVKYTDD
+870 AYGDNSVKYTDSENR
-882 GKEWYSGDIQFS
+882 EWYSNNIQFN
-894 ISAKDSTDD
+894 ISADDSEVANH
-903 KYHTGIKKVTAT
+903 HTGIKSVTAT

-1132 IAPIVTSITSK
+1132 IAPIVTSITSNTPK
-1143 AYGDDSVK
+1143 EDGESSVK
-1151 YTDSENREWYSNNIQ
+1151 YTKKADKTEWYSGNIE
-1166 FNISADD
+1166 FNISAKD
-1173 SEVANHH
+1173 SSDNKHH
-1180 TGIKSVTATF
+1180 TGIKSVTAKF
-1190 NGTDVSEKLKGLPV
+1190 NDEEVTLSGLPT
-1204 FTAEKVESV
+1204 FTDKKFESV

-1234 TVVNNSGMSSTKK
+1234 TVVNNSGMSSTKEYK
-1247 YEVYV
+1247 VYV
-1252 DTIKP
+1252 DKIAP
-1257 EVSQFEFK
+1257 EITSFDIQNK
-1265 TVKSDVD
+1265 DKQKIVD
-1272 KILSFLTFGI
+1272 LTPEKQH
-1282 YNNEKIQVTVSAYD
+1282 YNYYFQTDTQVTVNADDNAEDKGNYSGIKTIYFRAYD
-1296 VNNAENAKSGIDYLE
+1296 VVTGEEYKSSK
-1311 ENHAEI
+1311 NVST
-1317 QLYNGGEKIA
+1317 
-1327 ADDNS
+1327 DN
-1332 YSYDENGV
+1332 D
-1340 LSRTFTLACG
+1340 
-1350 ENEFKQYML
+1350 
-1359 TAKAWDNVHNE
+1359 
-1370 SESYTFEKPDK
+1370 
-1381 AEDLYSKELKAKPSD
+1381 
-1396 SADTE
+1396 
-1401 VVTNTIKPIVT
+1401 
-1412 SIISEE
+1412 
-1418 NGNTK
+1418 
-1423 KYTDENSGKEWY
+1423 
-1435 SGDDINFFIS
+1435 
-1445 AEDSEDYEHHT
+1445 
-1456 GIKSITAKLNGT
+1456 
-1468 GVDLQIYDYNKSK
+1468 
-1481 YIDLPDNYFSEN
+1481 
-1493 DVEWINEVT
+1493 
-1502 FNTKGMKLNE
+1502 
-1512 GENTIEVKVI
+1512 
-1522 NNSGMSASK
+1522 
-1531 PYKFYIDRTA
+1531 
-1541 PTIEKFTIITDEQS
+1541 
-1555 EDTGRVLTN
+1555 
-1564 REFEKQEYRY
+1564 
-1574 YFNKDTKITVSAK
+1574 
-1587 DIGSGVSSISL
+1587 
-1598 ITKDI
+1598 
-1603 SGNEEQE
+1603 
-1610 NATASNFSTDGSVT
+1610 TASAT
-1624 FTVKAEFKGE
+1624 FTVKANFKGE
-1634 IYAYAVDRVE
+1634 LYAYAVDNVD
-1644 NEGEKKKP
+1644 NNGKTQHGEKKP

-1710 VSDYTNTVTNTI
+1710 VSDYRNTVTNTI

-1759 VDYVVTD
+1759 IDYVVTD

-1790 NLSIDKTKPVIDV
+1790 SLSIDKTKPVIDV

-1838 VEAAIMRNGGRYTTI
+1838 VEATIMRNGGRYTTI

-1858 NHNTA
+1858 NNNTA
-1863 DPDKSTHVAKIVYNT
+1863 DPDKLTHVAKIVYNT

-1945 GSQYVNIPVAAEGAT
+1945 GSQYVNIPVTAEGTT

-2038 KDDNFTDDHD
+2038 RDDNFTDDHD
-2048 FKFTKIDIN
+2048 FRFTKIDIN

-2124 KASDESKKLI
+2124 RTTDEPTEKLI

-2141 EQDIVIEEINV
+2141 EQDIVVEEINV

>member
-37 GTEGNN
+37 GAEGNN

-134 SYKEWKSDDAIMKKY
+134 PYKEWKSDDAIMKKY

-175 VGVKKSKE
+175 VGAKKSKE

-211 DNNAFSYYSGKITS
+211 DNNAFSYYSGKIIS

-287 KKLKED
+287 QKLKED

-323 TPLSVSGEWNVK
+323 APLSVSGKWNVK
-335 VSDKE
+335 VNDKE
-340 VTDEDNKLYYK
+340 VTANDKLYYK
-351 DETSFNKITV
+351 DKTPFNKITV

-430 KTYETFE
+430 KTYETSEKFM
-437 TFTFYCYVDS
+437 FYCYIDS

-496 KKVSLYNGEDGITAD
+496 KKVSLYNGDTLLNTQEFGEYIS
-511 DNDYTYEN
+511 N
-519 GVFSQTFT
+519 GSATFT
-527 LACGE
+527 LNKSDELYKLYAVAEDKADNCGKKWTFNLKDHNE
-532 NEFNQYMLTA
+532 NCYKPIEYNPDKGNTLPELVSYGGIDKFSDLTVTPENFKHQSDKLFSYRENGEAFKLELSESLSALSEATVTVDKDGSEKNFSDTITFDTTSKDA
-542 KAWDNVNNESASY
+542 KKEDCKLDYDLKLAEVFDAISVSGSGISGKYTIKVVATNNAGVSKVFTYDFSIDNTAPKPEKFTISGESATDKILKFLTFGIYSKNSINVKVNANDYNPSSGIKTYTLYELKNDEYRQIGDPTTDGNFTLVNRDEAYNLFVRVTDNFDNESDYY
-555 TFEKTDK
+555 TFAYTGYEKDSYNAIK
-562 AEDLYSKGLKAKPSD
+562 
-577 SADTEVVTNTIA
+577 SADATEVVRYNGKDKFSDLD
-589 PIVTSITSKEYGSV
+589 VTPENFKHQSDKLFSYKENGEAFKLELSESLSALSEATVTVNKDGSEKEFSDTVTFDTTSKDAKKEDCKLDYDLNLSKVFEQIGVKDEAISG
-603 KYTKANKTEWYSG
+603 KYT
-616 NVEFNISAKDSTD
+616 I
-629 DNYHTGI
+629 
-636 KSVTATFNG
+636 
-645 TDVSEK
+645 
-651 LKGLPV
+651 
-657 FTAEKVESVNDITF
+657 
-671 NTEGLNLNEGTNT
+671 
-684 VEVTVVNNSGMSS
+684 TVVATNNAGVSS
-697 TKKYEVYVDT
+697 EPYKYDFSIDNTAPMVTKFR
-707 IKPEVSQFEFKT
+707 FEDG
-719 VKSDVDKILSFLTFG
+719 SSAGDKLLSFLTFG
-734 IYNNEKIQVTVSA
+734 IYHNDAIKVTVSA
-747 YDVNNAENAK
+747 KDVEINNAT
-757 SGIDYLEENHA
+757 SGMDNYEENHA
-768 EIQLYNG
+768 KIELYNG
-775 GEKIAA
+775 DTAIDG
-781 DDNSYSYDENGVL
+781 SYSYEDGVL
-794 SRTFTLACGENEFKQ
+794 SRTFMLSDSENAYQLFAKAGDNFDNVSVGYTFAYTGYEKDSYDAIKSADATEVVSYNGNDQFSDLDVTPENFKHHDENGNLFSYKENEENDELFNIKLSESLSALSEATITVNKDGSEKEFSNTVTFDTTSKDARKDNCKLD
-809 YMLTAKAWDNVH
+809 YDLKLAEVFDAIGVSKSGISGKYTITVVATNNAGVSSEPYKYDFSIDNTAPEPK
-821 NESVSYTFEKPDKA
+821 TF
-835 EDLYSKE
+835 
-842 LKAKPSD
+842 
-849 SADIEVV
+849 
-856 TNTIAPIVTEIKSN
+856 TIS
-870 AYGESSVKYTDD
+870 GES
-882 GKEWYSGDIQFS
+882 
-894 ISAKDSTDD
+894 
-903 KYHTGIKKVTAT
+903 AT
-915 FNGTDVS
+915 
-922 KKLKGLP
+922 
-929 VFTAEKVE
+929 
-937 SVNDITFNTEGLN
+937 
-950 LNEGTNTVEV
+950 
-960 TVVNNSGMSSTK
+960 
-972 KYEVYVDTIK
+972 
-982 PEVSQFEFKTVK
+982 
-994 SDVDKILSFLT
+994 DKILKFLT
-1005 FGIYNNEKIQV
+1005 FGIYSKNSINVK
-1016 TVSAYDVNNAE
+1016 VNANDY
-1027 NAKSGIDYLE
+1027 NPSSGIKTYT
-1037 ENHAEIQLYNGGE
+1037 LYELKN
-1050 KIAADDNS
+1050 
-1058 YSYDENGVLSRTFT
+1058 DEYRQIGDPTTDGNFT
-1072 LACGE
+1072 LVNRDEAY
-1077 NEFKQYMLTAKAWD
+1077 NLFVRVTD
-1091 NVHNESV
+1091 NFDNESDY
-1098 SYTFEKP
+1098 YTFAYTGYEK
-1105 DKAEDLYSKGLK
+1105 DSYNAIK
-1117 AKQSDS
+1117 S
-1123 ADTEVVTNT
+1123 ADATEVVRYNGKDKFSDLDVTPENFKHQSDKLFSYKENGEAFKLELSESLSALSEATVTVQKNGSTKLFLKTITFDTTSEKAEKDNCKLDYDLKLAEVFKAIGVSGSDISGKYTIKVKATNNAGVT
-1132 IAPIVTSITSK
+1132 RDDYTYEFSIDNTAPVITLFAIENGSQNPIVDETSS
-1143 AYGDDSVK
+1143 
-1151 YTDSENREWYSNNIQ
+1151 
-1166 FNISADD
+1166 
-1173 SEVANHH
+1173 
-1180 TGIKSVTATF
+1180 
-1190 NGTDVSEKLKGLPV
+1190 
-1204 FTAEKVESV
+1204 
-1213 NDITFNTEGLNLNEG
+1213 
-1228 TNTVEV
+1228 
-1234 TVVNNSGMSSTKK
+1234 
-1247 YEVYV
+1247 
-1252 DTIKP
+1252 
-1257 EVSQFEFK
+1257 
-1265 TVKSDVD
+1265 
-1272 KILSFLTFGI
+1272 
-1282 YNNEKIQVTVSAYD
+1282 
-1296 VNNAENAKSGIDYLE
+1296 
-1311 ENHAEI
+1311 
-1317 QLYNGGEKIA
+1317 
-1327 ADDNS
+1327 
-1332 YSYDENGV
+1332 
-1340 LSRTFTLACG
+1340 
-1350 ENEFKQYML
+1350 
-1359 TAKAWDNVHNE
+1359 
-1370 SESYTFEKPDK
+1370 
-1381 AEDLYSKELKAKPSD
+1381 
-1396 SADTE
+1396 
-1401 VVTNTIKPIVT
+1401 
-1412 SIISEE
+1412 
-1418 NGNTK
+1418 
-1423 KYTDENSGKEWY
+1423 
-1435 SGDDINFFIS
+1435 
-1445 AEDSEDYEHHT
+1445 
-1456 GIKSITAKLNGT
+1456 
-1468 GVDLQIYDYNKSK
+1468 
-1481 YIDLPDNYFSEN
+1481 
-1493 DVEWINEVT
+1493 
-1502 FNTKGMKLNE
+1502 
-1512 GENTIEVKVI
+1512 
-1522 NNSGMSASK
+1522 
-1531 PYKFYIDRTA
+1531 
-1541 PTIEKFTIITDEQS
+1541 
-1555 EDTGRVLTN
+1555 
-1564 REFEKQEYRY
+1564 QEYRY
-1574 YFNKDTKITVSAK
+1574 YFQHNTNVTVTAKDSASGVKEIHFRAYDVVKKDNAVDETKTVS
-1587 DIGSGVSSISL
+1587 S
-1598 ITKDI
+1598 
-1603 SGNEEQE
+1603 NN
-1610 NATASNFSTDGSVT
+1610 NAVFEVPAN
-1624 FTVKAEFKGE
+1624 FKGE
-1634 IYAYAVDRVE
+1634 IYAYAVDKFD
-1644 NEGEKKKP
+1644 NSSIDKNIQGEGEKKP

-1790 NLSIDKTKPVIDV
+1790 SLSIDKTKPVIDV

-1858 NHNTA
+1858 NNNTA

-1945 GSQYVNIPVAAEGAT
+1945 GSQYVNIPVTAEGAT

-2038 KDDNFTDDHD
+2038 RDDNFTDDHD
-2048 FKFTKIDIN
+2048 FKFTKINIDS
-2057 GKSDDTSKFDYDTGG
+2057 KVDDTSKFDYDTGG

-2124 KASDESKKLI
+2124 RTTDEPTEKLI
-2134 NNGYTNA
+2134 KNGYTNA
-2141 EQDIVIEEINV
+2141 EQDIVVEEINV
-2152 TPLTKHSVTLAKS
+2152 SPLTKHSVTLAKS

-2224 MADSSL
+2224 MASSSL
-2230 STEQKNKRECAIS
+2230 STEQKNKREYAIS

>member
-1 MELNFSKKTRKIVA
+1 MDLNFSKKTRKIVA

-37 GTEGNN
+37 GAEGNN
-43 GSANTIFVKSYHQ
+43 GSANTIFVKSDHQ

-93 DVAKEI
+93 DVAKGI

-134 SYKEWKSDDAIMKKY
+134 PYKEWKSDDAIMKKY

-287 KKLKED
+287 QKLKED

-323 TPLSVSGEWNVK
+323 APLSVSGKWNVK
-335 VSDKE
+335 VNDEE
-340 VTDEDNKLYYK
+340 VTDENNKLYCK
-351 DETSFNKITV
+351 DEASFNKITV

-395 NDKEVSSAHLNIQTD
+395 NDKEVSSDSLNIQTD
-410 SNKSKDE
+410 SNKSEDE

-484 VNAEDKNISSGI
+484 VNAKDEKISSGI
-496 KKVSLYNGEDGITAD
+496 KEISLYNGEDEITAD

-542 KAWDNVNNESASY
+542 KAWDNVHNVSASYTFEKPDKAEDLYSKGLKAKQSDSADTEVVTNTIAPIVTEIKSNAYGDNSVKYTDSENREWYSNNIQFNISADDSEVANHHTGIKSVTATFNGTDVSEKLKGLPVFTAEKVESVNDITFNTEGLNLNEGTNTVEVTVVNNSGVSSNETYEVYVDTIKPEVSQFKFETVKSDVDKILSFLTFGIYNNEKIQVTVSAYDVNNAENAKSGIDYLEENHAEIQLYNGGEKIAADDNSYSYDENGILSRTFTLACGETEFKQYMLTAKAWDNVHNMSASY

-562 AEDLYSKGLKAKPSD
+562 AEDLYSKGLKAKQSD

-684 VEVTVVNNSGMSS
+684 VEVTVVNNSGVSS
-697 TKKYEVYVDT
+697 NETYEVYVDT
-707 IKPEVSQFEFKT
+707 IKPEVSQFKFET

-781 DDNSYSYDENGVL
+781 DDNSYSYDENGIL
-794 SRTFTLACGENEFKQ
+794 SRTFTLACGETEFKQ

-821 NESVSYTFEKPDKA
+821 NMSASYTFEKTDKA
-835 EDLYSKE
+835 EDLYSKG
-842 LKAKPSD
+842 LKAKQSD
-849 SADIEVV
+849 SADTEVV

-922 KKLKGLP
+922 EKLKGLP

-960 TVVNNSGMSSTK
+960 TVVNNSGVSSNET
-972 KYEVYVDTIK
+972 YEVYVDTIK
-982 PEVSQFEFKTVK
+982 PEVSQFKFETVK

-1037 ENHAEIQLYNGGE
+1037 ENHAEIQLYSVANQD
-1050 KIAADDNS
+1050 KITAGDYNYKD
-1058 YSYDENGVLSRTFT
+1058 GILSRTFT
-1072 LACGE
+1072 LDCRE

-1091 NVHNESV
+1091 NVHNVSA

-1132 IAPIVTSITSK
+1132 IAPIVTEIKSN
-1143 AYGDDSVK
+1143 AYGDNSVK

-1190 NGTDVSEKLKGLPV
+1190 NGTDVSEKLKGLPT
-1204 FTAEKVESV
+1204 FTDKKFESV
-1213 NDITFNTEGLNLNEG
+1213 SDITFNTEGMTLKDGENK
-1228 TNTVEV
+1228 VEV
-1234 TVVNNSGMSSTKK
+1234 TVVNNSGVSSTKE
-1247 YEVYV
+1247 YIVYV
-1252 DTIKP
+1252 DTTAPKITSFTIKNN
-1257 EVSQFEFK
+1257 SQNPI
-1265 TVKSDVD
+1265 VD
-1272 KILSFLTFGI
+1272 ETSSQKYSYYFQTDT
-1282 YNNEKIQVTVSAYD
+1282 QVTVNADDNAEDKGNYSGIKTIYFRAYD
-1296 VNNAENAKSGIDYLE
+1296 VVTGEEYKSS
-1311 ENHAEI
+1311 
-1317 QLYNGGEKIA
+1317 K
-1327 ADDNS
+1327 
-1332 YSYDENGV
+1332 
-1340 LSRTFTLACG
+1340 
-1350 ENEFKQYML
+1350 
-1359 TAKAWDNVHNE
+1359 NV
-1370 SESYTFEKPDK
+1370 S
-1381 AEDLYSKELKAKPSD
+1381 
-1396 SADTE
+1396 
-1401 VVTNTIKPIVT
+1401 
-1412 SIISEE
+1412 
-1418 NGNTK
+1418 
-1423 KYTDENSGKEWY
+1423 TD
-1435 SGDDINFFIS
+1435 
-1445 AEDSEDYEHHT
+1445 
-1456 GIKSITAKLNGT
+1456 
-1468 GVDLQIYDYNKSK
+1468 
-1481 YIDLPDNYFSEN
+1481 
-1493 DVEWINEVT
+1493 
-1502 FNTKGMKLNE
+1502 
-1512 GENTIEVKVI
+1512 
-1522 NNSGMSASK
+1522 
-1531 PYKFYIDRTA
+1531 
-1541 PTIEKFTIITDEQS
+1541 
-1555 EDTGRVLTN
+1555 
-1564 REFEKQEYRY
+1564 
-1574 YFNKDTKITVSAK
+1574 
-1587 DIGSGVSSISL
+1587 
-1598 ITKDI
+1598 
-1603 SGNEEQE
+1603 
-1610 NATASNFSTDGSVT
+1610 NATASAT
-1624 FTVKAEFKGE
+1624 FTVKANFKGE
-1634 IYAYAVDRVE
+1634 LYAYAVDNVD
-1644 NEGEKKKP
+1644 NNGKTQHGEKKP

-1666 ASVTMSRAKASY
+1666 ASVTMSRTKASY

-1705 DAEIK
+1705 DATIT
-1710 VSDYTNTVTNTI
+1710 VYDYKN
-1722 SVSVDNNGNITSS
+1722 D
-1735 GNGSVTVTGTKA
+1735 VTGTIYAEIGNDGSIK
-1747 KNTNDNLITNIV
+1747 KTEVTGSVNNIIFNDDYTTSKDNLLPKLVI
-1759 VDYVVTD
+1759 DYVVTD

-1790 NLSIDKTKPVIDV
+1790 SLSIDKTKPVIDV

-1858 NHNTA
+1858 NNNTA

-1945 GSQYVNIPVAAEGAT
+1945 GSQYVNIPVTAEGAT

-2038 KDDNFTDDHD
+2038 RDDNFADDHD
-2048 FKFTKIDIN
+2048 FRFTKIDIN

-2295 EGEDYTIVDD
+2295 EGKDYTIVDD

>member
-1 MELNFSKKTRKIVA
+1 MDLNFSKKTRKIVA

-37 GTEGNN
+37 GAESSSSENSTK
-43 GSANTIFVKSYHQ
+43 TIYVNSTKQ
-56 PVLFDSNGNVK
+56 PILFDSVGNFKEIIPKVKKNIYSTEAENGDKIALFTDIGNGN
-67 SVLTKKDGTYTG
+67 SV
-79 TNVNSSDQIVFLRN
+79 
-93 DVAKEI
+93 
-99 TVGNTIVF
+99 VF
-107 YKKSSN
+107 YK
-113 TSTTDDAEPY
+113 TTEWTPSAY
-123 DRIHVWKENGE
+123 MWKEDSSENPDKNAAWPGE
-134 SYKEWKSDDAIMKKY
+134 AMKKY
-149 SGNLYYYIYPSD
+149 GDSNSSLYYYVYGSAKGFD
-161 KNKVIFHNGLNDDE
+161 KVIFNDGNDQKNGDQTDN
-175 VGVKKSKE
+175 K
-183 WDLNEWQ
+183 DLKAWN
-190 VYTKN
+190 VYTKTS
-195 GLAGS
+195 AGRPICDS
-200 LLNTLPTCKVG
+200 LTKCDVSDNFNVYEYADSKLSGKNISAPQGMGATIEIAGTKYTVCGDGAKSEITCYEDDEITSLTANTVDGYTAKVTNSVVG
-211 DNNAFSYYSGKITS
+211 DNQITYS
-225 EKIEKSDKFGATV
+225 V
-238 TDVAG
+238 
-243 NESDVFKNDKIT
+243 
-255 FYKFL
+255 
-260 TSKENSEALIDNVKV
+260 
-275 NDVDGFKGVVTA
+275 
-287 KKLKED
+287 
-293 CTEVEYT
+293 T
-300 YTYTDNTYGIKFTD
+300 YTNKTYGMQFSVENTVAFIKNPRLVLEGKWAVTFNGKKYENGD
-314 TKTVNYTFE
+314 TICNQKDSVKNLEAAFKIDSVTF
-323 TPLSVSGEWNVK
+323 N
-335 VSDKE
+335 
-340 VTDEDNKLYYK
+340 
-351 DETSFNKITV
+351 
-361 SFDNAKVTYGG
+361 G
-372 KEISGATNDSA
+372 KEISGYDAKTTLNGNSFDSSCGSNELEKENKLVATVYYEADNGKKYSA
-383 TEDGSLKSEYFL
+383 KSEFSFNYAEGDVTLSENGNDNSVYFDDNNNIYTNSDSVTLTL
-395 NDKEVSSAHLNIQTD
+395 NDESKIEDLTLELYKGDSTPYSKNKIENAIEFDHEKGTITIGNKDVKLSEIKRATLTITSSKYNLSKTYTISYDTI
-410 SNKSKDE
+410 SKD
-417 NILKVKYSYTVNG
+417 NLKYSNTNENNERYYVNAEKGVTVTFNLVEIDKKLFNDENAEVTCDKENG
-430 KTYETFE
+430 VKISFNKDNKEWKATITKSADY
-437 TFTFYCYVDS
+437 TFTFSNNGFVQTVKITKQDLYLDDKAPKIKSFKIENGSSDS
-447 TAPEITSFEFAT
+447 
-459 VESDVDKVLSFLTFG
+459 DKLLSFLTFG
-474 IYNNDQVVVT
+474 IYHNNVIKVT
-484 VNAEDKNISSGI
+484 VNAEDEDISSGI
-496 KKVSLYNGEDGITAD
+496 KDIVLYDGKNAIEGAACKVEGNKASRI
-511 DNDYTYEN
+511 
-519 GVFSQTFT
+519 FT
-527 LACGE
+527 L
-532 NEFNQYMLTA
+532 
-542 KAWDNVNNESASY
+542 D
-555 TFEKTDK
+555 
-562 AEDLYSKGLKAKPSD
+562 
-577 SADTEVVTNTIA
+577 
-589 PIVTSITSKEYGSV
+589 
-603 KYTKANKTEWYSG
+603 
-616 NVEFNISAKDSTD
+616 
-629 DNYHTGI
+629 
-636 KSVTATFNG
+636 
-645 TDVSEK
+645 
-651 LKGLPV
+651 
-657 FTAEKVESVNDITF
+657 
-671 NTEGLNLNEGTNT
+671 
-684 VEVTVVNNSGMSS
+684 
-697 TKKYEVYVDT
+697 
-707 IKPEVSQFEFKT
+707 
-719 VKSDVDKILSFLTFG
+719 
-734 IYNNEKIQVTVSA
+734 
-747 YDVNNAENAK
+747 
-757 SGIDYLEENHA
+757 
-768 EIQLYNG
+768 
-775 GEKIAA
+775 
-781 DDNSYSYDENGVL
+781 
-794 SRTFTLACGENEFKQ
+794 CGENEFKQ
-809 YMLTAKAWDNVH
+809 YMLTAKVVDNVLY
-821 NESVSYTFEKPDKA
+821 ESESYTFEKPEKA

-842 LKAKPSD
+842 LTAKISA
-849 SADIEVV
+849 ADIEIV
-856 TNTIAPIVTEIKSN
+856 TNTIKPDVTSITSN
-870 AYGESSVKYTDD
+870 AYGDNSVKYTDSENR
-882 GKEWYSGDIQFS
+882 EWYSNNIQFN
-894 ISAKDSTDD
+894 ISADDSEVANH
-903 KYHTGIKKVTAT
+903 HTGIKSVTAT

-1132 IAPIVTSITSK
+1132 IAPIVTSITSNTPK
-1143 AYGDDSVK
+1143 EDGESSVK
-1151 YTDSENREWYSNNIQ
+1151 YTKKADKTEWYSGNIE
-1166 FNISADD
+1166 FNISAKD
-1173 SEVANHH
+1173 SSDNKHH

-1190 NGTDVSEKLKGLPV
+1190 NGTDVSKKLKGLPV

-1234 TVVNNSGMSSTKK
+1234 TVVNNSGMSSTKEYK
-1247 YEVYV
+1247 VYV
-1252 DTIKP
+1252 DKIAP
-1257 EVSQFEFK
+1257 EITSFDIQNK
-1265 TVKSDVD
+1265 DKQKIVD
-1272 KILSFLTFGI
+1272 LTPEKQH
-1282 YNNEKIQVTVSAYD
+1282 YNYYFQTDTQVTVNADDNAEDKGNYSGIKTIYFRAYD
-1296 VNNAENAKSGIDYLE
+1296 VVTGEEYKSSK
-1311 ENHAEI
+1311 NVST
-1317 QLYNGGEKIA
+1317 
-1327 ADDNS
+1327 DN
-1332 YSYDENGV
+1332 D
-1340 LSRTFTLACG
+1340 
-1350 ENEFKQYML
+1350 
-1359 TAKAWDNVHNE
+1359 
-1370 SESYTFEKPDK
+1370 
-1381 AEDLYSKELKAKPSD
+1381 
-1396 SADTE
+1396 
-1401 VVTNTIKPIVT
+1401 
-1412 SIISEE
+1412 
-1418 NGNTK
+1418 
-1423 KYTDENSGKEWY
+1423 
-1435 SGDDINFFIS
+1435 
-1445 AEDSEDYEHHT
+1445 
-1456 GIKSITAKLNGT
+1456 
-1468 GVDLQIYDYNKSK
+1468 
-1481 YIDLPDNYFSEN
+1481 
-1493 DVEWINEVT
+1493 
-1502 FNTKGMKLNE
+1502 
-1512 GENTIEVKVI
+1512 
-1522 NNSGMSASK
+1522 
-1531 PYKFYIDRTA
+1531 
-1541 PTIEKFTIITDEQS
+1541 
-1555 EDTGRVLTN
+1555 
-1564 REFEKQEYRY
+1564 
-1574 YFNKDTKITVSAK
+1574 
-1587 DIGSGVSSISL
+1587 
-1598 ITKDI
+1598 
-1603 SGNEEQE
+1603 
-1610 NATASNFSTDGSVT
+1610 TASAT
-1624 FTVKAEFKGE
+1624 FTVKANFKGE
-1634 IYAYAVDRVE
+1634 LYAYAVDNVD
-1644 NEGEKKKP
+1644 NNGKTQHGEKKP

-1710 VSDYTNTVTNTI
+1710 VSDYRNTVTNTI

-1759 VDYVVTD
+1759 IDYVVTD

-1790 NLSIDKTKPVIDV
+1790 SLSIDKTKPVIDV

-1838 VEAAIMRNGGRYTTI
+1838 VEATIMRNGGRYTTI

-1858 NHNTA
+1858 NNNTA
-1863 DPDKSTHVAKIVYNT
+1863 DPDKLTHVAKIVYNT

-1945 GSQYVNIPVAAEGAT
+1945 GSQYVNIPVTAEGTT

-2038 KDDNFTDDHD
+2038 RDDNFTDDHD
-2048 FKFTKIDIN
+2048 FRFTKIDIN

-2124 KASDESKKLI
+2124 RTTDEPTEKLI

-2141 EQDIVIEEINV
+2141 EQDIVVEEINV

>member
-37 GTEGNN
+37 GAEGNN
-43 GSANTIFVKSYHQ
+43 SSANTIFVKSDHQ
-56 PVLFDSNGNVK
+56 PVLFDSKGKVK

-79 TNVNSSDQIVFLRN
+79 TNVNSSDQIIFLRN

-134 SYKEWKSDDAIMKKY
+134 PYKEWKSDDAIMKKY

-211 DNNAFSYYSGKITS
+211 DNNVFSYYSGKITS

-287 KKLKED
+287 QKLKED

-323 TPLSVSGEWNVK
+323 TPLSVSGKWNVK
-335 VSDKE
+335 VNDKE
-340 VTDEDNKLYYK
+340 VTVNDKLYYK
-351 DETSFNKITV
+351 DETPFNKITV

-372 KEISGATNDSA
+372 KEISVATNDSA

-395 NDKEVSSAHLNIQTD
+395 NDKEVSSDNLNIQTD
-410 SNKSKDE
+410 SNKSEDE

-496 KKVSLYNGEDGITAD
+496 KKISLYNGDTLLNTQEFGEYIS
-511 DNDYTYEN
+511 N
-519 GVFSQTFT
+519 GSATFT
-527 LACGE
+527 LNKSDELYKLYAVAEDKADNCGKKWTFNLKDHNE
-532 NEFNQYMLTA
+532 NCYKPIEYNPDKGNTLPELVSYGGIDKFSDLTVTPENFKHQVGGLFSYKEKGELFNITLSESLSALSEATVTVNKDGSEKEFSDTITFDTTSKYAKKEDCKLDYDLKLAEVFDAIGVSGSDITGNYTITVVATNNAGVSKVFTYDFSIDNTA
-542 KAWDNVNNESASY
+542 PKPEKFTISGESATDKILKFLTFGIYSKNSINVKVNANDYNPSSGVKTYTLYELKNDEYRQIGDPTTDGNFTLSNRDEAYKLFVRVTDNFDNTSNYY
-555 TFEKTDK
+555 TFAYTGYEKDSYNAIK
-562 AEDLYSKGLKAKPSD
+562 
-577 SADTEVVTNTIA
+577 SADATEVVRYDGKDKFSDKLT
-589 PIVTSITSKEYGSV
+589 VTPEKFEHHHEKGNLFSYKNNGEFFKIELSESLSALSEATV
-603 KYTKANKTEWYSG
+603 TVNKDG
-616 NVEFNISAKDSTD
+616 
-629 DNYHTGI
+629 
-636 KSVTATFNG
+636 
-645 TDVSEK
+645 SEK
-651 LKGLPV
+651 EFSDTV
-657 FTAEKVESVNDITF
+657 TF
-671 NTEGLNLNEGTNT
+671 NTTSKDAKKEDCKLDYDLNLSKVFEQIG
-684 VEVTVVNNSGMSS
+684 VKDEAISGKYIITVVATNNAGVSS
-697 TKKYEVYVDT
+697 EPYKYDFSIDNTAPMVTKFR
-707 IKPEVSQFEFKT
+707 FEDG
-719 VKSDVDKILSFLTFG
+719 SSAGDKLLSFLTFG
-734 IYNNEKIQVTVSA
+734 IYHNDAIKVTVSA
-747 YDVNNAENAK
+747 KDVEINNAT
-757 SGIDYLEENHA
+757 SGMDNYEENHA
-768 EIQLYNG
+768 KIELYNG
-775 GEKIAA
+775 DTAIDG
-781 DDNSYSYDENGVL
+781 SYSYEDGVL
-794 SRTFTLACGENEFKQ
+794 SRTFMLSDSENAYQLFAKAGDNFDNVSVGYTFAYTGYEKDSYDAIKSADATEVVSYNGNDQFSDLAVTPENFKHHDENGNLFSYKENEKNDELFNIK
-809 YMLTAKAWDNVH
+809 LSESLSALSEATVTVNKDGSEKEFSDTITFVTTSKDAKKEDCKLDYDLNLSEVFEQIGVK
-821 NESVSYTFEKPDKA
+821 NEAISGNYTITVVATNNAGVS
-835 EDLYSKE
+835 SKE
-842 LKAKPSD
+842 YTYDFSID
-849 SADIEVV
+849 
-856 TNTIAPIVTEIKSN
+856 NTAPEPKTFTIS
-870 AYGESSVKYTDD
+870 GES
-882 GKEWYSGDIQFS
+882 
-894 ISAKDSTDD
+894 
-903 KYHTGIKKVTAT
+903 AT
-915 FNGTDVS
+915 
-922 KKLKGLP
+922 
-929 VFTAEKVE
+929 
-937 SVNDITFNTEGLN
+937 
-950 LNEGTNTVEV
+950 
-960 TVVNNSGMSSTK
+960 
-972 KYEVYVDTIK
+972 
-982 PEVSQFEFKTVK
+982 
-994 SDVDKILSFLT
+994 DKILKFLT
-1005 FGIYNNEKIQV
+1005 FGIYSKNSINVK
-1016 TVSAYDVNNAE
+1016 VNANDY
-1027 NAKSGIDYLE
+1027 NPSSGVKTYT
-1037 ENHAEIQLYNGGE
+1037 LYELKN
-1050 KIAADDNS
+1050 
-1058 YSYDENGVLSRTFT
+1058 DEYRQIGDPTTDGNFT
-1072 LACGE
+1072 LSNRDEAYKL
-1077 NEFKQYMLTAKAWD
+1077 FVRVTD
-1091 NVHNESV
+1091 NFDNTSNY
-1098 SYTFEKP
+1098 YTFAYTGYEK
-1105 DKAEDLYSKGLK
+1105 DSYNAIK
-1117 AKQSDS
+1117 S
-1123 ADTEVVTNT
+1123 ADATEVVRYDGKDKFSDKLT
-1132 IAPIVTSITSK
+1132 VTPEKFEHHHEKGNLFSYKNNGEFFKIEL
-1143 AYGDDSVK
+1143 
-1151 YTDSENREWYSNNIQ
+1151 SESL
-1166 FNISADD
+1166 SAL
-1173 SEVANHH
+1173 SEA
-1180 TGIKSVTATF
+1180 TVTV
-1190 NGTDVSEKLKGLPV
+1190 NKDGSEKE
-1204 FTAEKVESV
+1204 FS
-1213 NDITFNTEGLNLNEG
+1213 
-1228 TNTVEV
+1228 
-1234 TVVNNSGMSSTKK
+1234 
-1247 YEVYV
+1247 
-1252 DTIKP
+1252 DT
-1257 EVSQFEFK
+1257 
-1265 TVKSDVD
+1265 
-1272 KILSFLTFGI
+1272 
-1282 YNNEKIQVTVSAYD
+1282 
-1296 VNNAENAKSGIDYLE
+1296 
-1311 ENHAEI
+1311 
-1317 QLYNGGEKIA
+1317 
-1327 ADDNS
+1327 
-1332 YSYDENGV
+1332 
-1340 LSRTFTLACG
+1340 
-1350 ENEFKQYML
+1350 
-1359 TAKAWDNVHNE
+1359 
-1370 SESYTFEKPDK
+1370 
-1381 AEDLYSKELKAKPSD
+1381 
-1396 SADTE
+1396 
-1401 VVTNTIKPIVT
+1401 
-1412 SIISEE
+1412 
-1418 NGNTK
+1418 
-1423 KYTDENSGKEWY
+1423 
-1435 SGDDINFFIS
+1435 
-1445 AEDSEDYEHHT
+1445 
-1456 GIKSITAKLNGT
+1456 
-1468 GVDLQIYDYNKSK
+1468 
-1481 YIDLPDNYFSEN
+1481 
-1493 DVEWINEVT
+1493 VT
-1502 FNTKGMKLNE
+1502 FNTTSKDAKKEDCKLDYDLNLSKVFE
-1512 GENTIEVKVI
+1512 QIGVKDEAISGKYIITVVAT
-1522 NNSGMSASK
+1522 NNAGVSK
-1531 PYKFYIDRTA
+1531 DYTYDFSIDNTA
-1541 PTIEKFTIITDEQS
+1541 PKITSFTIKNDSQNPIVDETSSQKYS
-1555 EDTGRVLTN
+1555 
-1564 REFEKQEYRY
+1564 Y
-1574 YFNKDTKITVSAK
+1574 YFQYNTNV
-1587 DIGSGVSSISL
+1587 
-1598 ITKDI
+1598 
-1603 SGNEEQE
+1603 
-1610 NATASNFSTDGSVT
+1610 
-1624 FTVKAEFKGE
+1624 TVKANDSASGVKEIHFRAYDVVKKDNAVDETKTVSSNNNAVFEVPANFKGE
-1634 IYAYAVDRVE
+1634 IYAYAVDKFD
-1644 NEGEKKKP
+1644 NSSIDKNIQGEGEKKP

-1710 VSDYTNTVTNTI
+1710 VSDYRNTVTNTI

-1759 VDYVVTD
+1759 IDYVVTD

-1790 NLSIDKTKPVIDV
+1790 SLSIDKTKPVIDV

-1838 VEAAIMRNGGRYTTI
+1838 VEATIMRNGGRYTTI

-1858 NHNTA
+1858 NNNTA
-1863 DPDKSTHVAKIVYNT
+1863 DPDKLTHVAKIVYNT

-1945 GSQYVNIPVAAEGAT
+1945 GSQYVNIPVTAEGTT

-2038 KDDNFTDDHD
+2038 RDDNFTDDHD
-2048 FKFTKIDIN
+2048 FRFTKIDIN

>member
-1 MELNFSKKTRKIVA
+1 MDLNFSKKTRKIVA

-37 GTEGNN
+37 GAEGNN

-323 TPLSVSGEWNVK
+323 TPLSVSGKWNVK
-335 VSDKE
+335 VNDKE
-340 VTDEDNKLYYK
+340 VTANDKLYYK
-351 DETSFNKITV
+351 DEASFNKITV

-395 NDKEVSSAHLNIQTD
+395 NDKEVSSDSLNIQTD
-410 SNKSKDE
+410 SNKSEDE

-484 VNAEDKNISSGI
+484 VNAKDEKISSGI
-496 KKVSLYNGEDGITAD
+496 KEISLYNGEDEITAD

-542 KAWDNVNNESASY
+542 KAWDNVHN
-555 TFEKTDK
+555 
-562 AEDLYSKGLKAKPSD
+562 
-577 SADTEVVTNTIA
+577 
-589 PIVTSITSKEYGSV
+589 
-603 KYTKANKTEWYSG
+603 
-616 NVEFNISAKDSTD
+616 
-629 DNYHTGI
+629 
-636 KSVTATFNG
+636 
-645 TDVSEK
+645 
-651 LKGLPV
+651 
-657 FTAEKVESVNDITF
+657 
-671 NTEGLNLNEGTNT
+671 
-684 VEVTVVNNSGMSS
+684 
-697 TKKYEVYVDT
+697 
-707 IKPEVSQFEFKT
+707 
-719 VKSDVDKILSFLTFG
+719 
-734 IYNNEKIQVTVSA
+734 VSA
-747 YDVNNAENAK
+747 
-757 SGIDYLEENHA
+757 
-768 EIQLYNG
+768 
-775 GEKIAA
+775 
-781 DDNSYSYDENGVL
+781 
-794 SRTFTLACGENEFKQ
+794 
-809 YMLTAKAWDNVH
+809 
-821 NESVSYTFEKPDKA
+821 
-835 EDLYSKE
+835 
-842 LKAKPSD
+842 
-849 SADIEVV
+849 
-856 TNTIAPIVTEIKSN
+856 
-870 AYGESSVKYTDD
+870 
-882 GKEWYSGDIQFS
+882 
-894 ISAKDSTDD
+894 
-903 KYHTGIKKVTAT
+903 
-915 FNGTDVS
+915 
-922 KKLKGLP
+922 
-929 VFTAEKVE
+929 
-937 SVNDITFNTEGLN
+937 
-950 LNEGTNTVEV
+950 
-960 TVVNNSGMSSTK
+960 
-972 KYEVYVDTIK
+972 
-982 PEVSQFEFKTVK
+982 
-994 SDVDKILSFLT
+994 
-1005 FGIYNNEKIQV
+1005 
-1016 TVSAYDVNNAE
+1016 
-1027 NAKSGIDYLE
+1027 
-1037 ENHAEIQLYNGGE
+1037 
-1050 KIAADDNS
+1050 
-1058 YSYDENGVLSRTFT
+1058 
-1072 LACGE
+1072 
-1077 NEFKQYMLTAKAWD
+1077 
-1091 NVHNESV
+1091 

-1132 IAPIVTSITSK
+1132 IAPIVTEIKSN
-1143 AYGDDSVK
+1143 AYGDNSVK

-1350 ENEFKQYML
+1350 ETEFKQYMLTAKAWDNVHNMSASYTFEKTDKAEDLYSKGLKAKQSDSADTEVVTNTIAPIVTEIKSNAYGDNSVKYTDSENREWYSNNIQFNISADDSEVANHHTGIKSVTATFNGTDVSEKLKGLPVFTAEKVESVNDITFNTEGLNLNEGTNTVEVTVVNNSGMSSTKKYEVYVDTIKPEVSQFEFKTVKSDVDKILSFLTFGIYNNEKIQVTVSAYDVNNAENAKSGIDYLEENHAEIQLYNGGEKIAADDNSYSYDENGVLSRTFTLACGETEFKQYMLTAKAWDNVHNMSASYTFEKTDKAEDLYSKGLKAKQSDSADTEVVTNTIAPIVTEIKSNAYGDNSVKYTDSENREWYSNNIQFNISADDSEVANHHTGIKSVTATFNGTDVSEKLKGLPVFTAEKVESVNDITFNTEGLNLNEGTNTVEVTVVNNSGMSSTKKYEVYVDTIKPEVSQFEFKTVKSDVDKILSFLTFGIYNNEKIQVTVSAYDVNNAENAKSGIDYLEENHAEIQLYSVANQDKITAGDYNYKDGILSRTFTLDCRENEFKQYML
-1359 TAKAWDNVHNE
+1359 TAKAWDNVHNV
-1370 SESYTFEKPDK
+1370 SASYTFEKPDK
-1381 AEDLYSKELKAKPSD
+1381 AEDLYSKGLKAKQSD

-1401 VVTNTIKPIVT
+1401 VVTNTIAPIVT
-1412 SIISEE
+1412 EIKSNAYGDNSV
-1418 NGNTK
+1418 
-1423 KYTDENSGKEWY
+1423 KYTDSENREWY
-1435 SGDDINFFIS
+1435 SNNIQFNIS
-1445 AEDSEDYEHHT
+1445 ADDSEVANHHT
-1456 GIKSITAKLNGT
+1456 GIKSVTATFNGT
-1468 GVDLQIYDYNKSK
+1468 DVSEKLKG
-1481 YIDLPDNYFSEN
+1481 LPVFTAEKVESVN
-1493 DVEWINEVT
+1493 DIT
-1502 FNTKGMKLNE
+1502 FNTEGLNLNE
-1512 GENTIEVKVI
+1512 GTNTVEVTVV
-1522 NNSGMSASK
+1522 NNSGMSSTK
-1531 PYKFYIDRTA
+1531 EYKVYVDKIA
-1541 PTIEKFTIITDEQS
+1541 PEITSFDIQNN
-1555 EDTGRVLTN
+1555 DKQKIVDLTS
-1564 REFEKQEYRY
+1564 EKQHYNY
-1574 YFNKDTKITVSAK
+1574 YFQTDTQVTVNADDNAEDK
-1587 DIGSGVSSISL
+1587 GNYSGIKTIYFRAYDVVTGEEYKSSKNVS
-1598 ITKDI
+1598 TD
-1603 SGNEEQE
+1603 
-1610 NATASNFSTDGSVT
+1610 NATASAT
-1624 FTVKAEFKGE
+1624 FTVKANFKGE
-1634 IYAYAVDRVE
+1634 LYAYAVDNVD
-1644 NEGEKKKP
+1644 NNGKTQHGEKKP

-1790 NLSIDKTKPVIDV
+1790 SLSIDKTKPVIDV

-1858 NHNTA
+1858 NNNTA

-1945 GSQYVNIPVAAEGAT
+1945 GSQYVNIPVTAEGT
-1960 APSVVGWSGSGDDH
+1960 IAPSVVGWSGSGDDH

-1986 SFTVD
+1986 SFNVD

-2038 KDDNFTDDHD
+2038 RDDNFTDDHD
-2048 FKFTKIDIN
+2048 FKFTRIDIN
-2057 GKSDDTSKFDYDTGG
+2057 SKSDDTSKFDYDTDG

-2124 KASDESKKLI
+2124 KASDESEKLI
-2134 NNGYTNA
+2134 KNGYTNA
-2141 EQDIVIEEINV
+2141 EQDIVVEEINV
-2152 TPLTKHSVTLAKS
+2152 SPLTKHSVTLAKS

-2170 ELVENTDYTFT
+2170 ELVENTDYKFT

>member
-1 MELNFSKKTRKIVA
+1 MDLNFSKKTRKIVA

-37 GTEGNN
+37 GAEGNN
-43 GSANTIFVKSYHQ
+43 GSANTIFVKSDHQ
-56 PVLFDSNGNVK
+56 PVLFDSNGKVK

-134 SYKEWKSDDAIMKKY
+134 PYKEWKSDDAIMKKY

-175 VGVKKSKE
+175 VGAKKSKE

-300 YTYTDNTYGIKFTD
+300 YTYTDNTYRIKFTD

-351 DETSFNKITV
+351 DEASFNKITV

-410 SNKSKDE
+410 SNKSEDE

-430 KTYETFE
+430 KTYETSEKFM
-437 TFTFYCYVDS
+437 FYCYIDS

-496 KKVSLYNGEDGITAD
+496 KKVSLYNGDTLLNTQEFGEYISNGSATFTLSKSDELYKLYAVAEDKADNCGKKWTFNLKDHNENCYKPIEYNPDKGNTLPELVSYGGIDKFSDLTVTPENFKHQSDKLFSYRENGEAFKLELSESLSALSEATVTVDKD
-511 DNDYTYEN
+511 DSKKEFSDTVTFDTTSKDAKKGDCKLDYDLNLSEVFEQIGVKDEAISGNYTITVVATNNAGVSKVYTYD
-519 GVFSQTFT
+519 FSIDNTAPEPQTFT
-527 LACGE
+527 ISG
-532 NEFNQYMLTA
+532 
-542 KAWDNVNNESASY
+542 ESA
-555 TFEKTDK
+555 TDK
-562 AEDLYSKGLKAKPSD
+562 ILKFLTFGIYSKNSIGIEVSATDDKPS
-577 SADTEVVTNTIA
+577 SGIA
-589 PIVTSITSKEYGSV
+589 TYALYDKKDGEYSKIG
-603 KYTKANKTEWYSG
+603 
-616 NVEFNISAKDSTD
+616 DSTD
-629 DNYHTGI
+629 GKFKIDSRDKAYNLF
-636 KSVTATFNG
+636 VTVTDEFENTSDYYTFNYTG
-645 TDVSEK
+645 DDNGKYNATDLADATDVVSYNGNDQFSDLAVTPENFKHQSDKLFSYKENGELFNIKLSESLSALSEATVTVNKDGSEK
-651 LKGLPV
+651 E
-657 FTAEKVESVNDITF
+657 FSDTITF
-671 NTEGLNLNEGTNT
+671 DTTSKDAKKEDCKLDYDLNLSKVFEQIGVKDEAISGKYTI
-684 VEVTVVNNSGMSS
+684 TVVATNNAGVSRVYTYDFSIDNTAPMVTKFRFEDGSS
-697 TKKYEVYVDT
+697 VG
-707 IKPEVSQFEFKT
+707 
-719 VKSDVDKILSFLTFG
+719 DKLLSFLTFG
-734 IYNNEKIQVTVSA
+734 IYHNDSIKVTVSA
-747 YDVNNAENAK
+747 KDVELNNAT
-757 SGIDYLEENHA
+757 SGMDNYEENHA
-768 EIQLYNG
+768 KIGLYNG
-775 GEKIAA
+775 DTAIDG
-781 DDNSYSYDENGVL
+781 SYSYSYEDGVL
-794 SRTFTLACGENEFKQ
+794 SRTFMLSDSENAYQLFAKAGDNFDNVSVGYTFAYTGYEKDSYDAIKSADATEVVSYNGNDQFSDLAVTPENFKHHDENGNLFSYKENEENDELFNIK
-809 YMLTAKAWDNVH
+809 LSESLSALSEATVTVNKDGSEKEFSNTVTFDTTSKDARKDNCKLDYDLKLAEVFDAIG
-821 NESVSYTFEKPDKA
+821 VSKSGISGKYTITVVA
-835 EDLYSKE
+835 TNNAGVSSKE
-842 LKAKPSD
+842 
-849 SADIEVV
+849 
-856 TNTIAPIVTEIKSN
+856 
-870 AYGESSVKYTDD
+870 YTYD
-882 GKEWYSGDIQFS
+882 FS
-894 ISAKDSTDD
+894 IDN
-903 KYHTGIKKVTAT
+903 TAPTPKT
-915 FNGTDVS
+915 FTIS
-922 KKLKGLP
+922 
-929 VFTAEKVE
+929 E
-937 SVNDITFNTEGLN
+937 S
-950 LNEGTNTVEV
+950 
-960 TVVNNSGMSSTK
+960 
-972 KYEVYVDTIK
+972 
-982 PEVSQFEFKTVK
+982 
-994 SDVDKILSFLT
+994 
-1005 FGIYNNEKIQV
+1005 NNEKILKFLSFGIYSKKEIKVDV
-1016 TVSAYDVNNAE
+1016 TANDEDPS
-1027 NAKSGIDYLE
+1027 SGIKTYT
-1037 ENHAEIQLYNGGE
+1037 LYELKN
-1050 KIAADDNS
+1050 
-1058 YSYDENGVLSRTFT
+1058 DEYRQIGDPTTDGNFT
-1072 LACGE
+1072 LVNRDEAY
-1077 NEFKQYMLTAKAWD
+1077 NLFVRVTD
-1091 NVHNESV
+1091 NFDNESDY
-1098 SYTFEKP
+1098 YTFAYTGYEK
-1105 DKAEDLYSKGLK
+1105 DSYNAIK
-1117 AKQSDS
+1117 S
-1123 ADTEVVTNT
+1123 ADATEVVRYNGKDKFSDLDVTPENFKHQSDKLFSYKENGEAFKLELSESLSALSEATVTVNKDGSAKSFSETITFDTTSEDAKKKDCKLDYDLKLAKVFNDIGVSGSDISGKYTIKVKATNNASVT
-1132 IAPIVTSITSK
+1132 RDDYTYEFSIDNTAPVITLFAIENGSQNPIVDETSS
-1143 AYGDDSVK
+1143 
-1151 YTDSENREWYSNNIQ
+1151 
-1166 FNISADD
+1166 
-1173 SEVANHH
+1173 
-1180 TGIKSVTATF
+1180 
-1190 NGTDVSEKLKGLPV
+1190 
-1204 FTAEKVESV
+1204 
-1213 NDITFNTEGLNLNEG
+1213 
-1228 TNTVEV
+1228 
-1234 TVVNNSGMSSTKK
+1234 
-1247 YEVYV
+1247 
-1252 DTIKP
+1252 
-1257 EVSQFEFK
+1257 
-1265 TVKSDVD
+1265 
-1272 KILSFLTFGI
+1272 
-1282 YNNEKIQVTVSAYD
+1282 
-1296 VNNAENAKSGIDYLE
+1296 
-1311 ENHAEI
+1311 
-1317 QLYNGGEKIA
+1317 
-1327 ADDNS
+1327 
-1332 YSYDENGV
+1332 
-1340 LSRTFTLACG
+1340 
-1350 ENEFKQYML
+1350 
-1359 TAKAWDNVHNE
+1359 
-1370 SESYTFEKPDK
+1370 
-1381 AEDLYSKELKAKPSD
+1381 
-1396 SADTE
+1396 
-1401 VVTNTIKPIVT
+1401 
-1412 SIISEE
+1412 
-1418 NGNTK
+1418 
-1423 KYTDENSGKEWY
+1423 
-1435 SGDDINFFIS
+1435 
-1445 AEDSEDYEHHT
+1445 
-1456 GIKSITAKLNGT
+1456 
-1468 GVDLQIYDYNKSK
+1468 
-1481 YIDLPDNYFSEN
+1481 
-1493 DVEWINEVT
+1493 
-1502 FNTKGMKLNE
+1502 
-1512 GENTIEVKVI
+1512 
-1522 NNSGMSASK
+1522 
-1531 PYKFYIDRTA
+1531 
-1541 PTIEKFTIITDEQS
+1541 
-1555 EDTGRVLTN
+1555 
-1564 REFEKQEYRY
+1564 QEYRY
-1574 YFNKDTKITVSAK
+1574 YFQHNTNVTVTAKDSASGVKEIHFRAYDVVKKDNAVDETKTVS
-1587 DIGSGVSSISL
+1587 S
-1598 ITKDI
+1598 
-1603 SGNEEQE
+1603 NN
-1610 NATASNFSTDGSVT
+1610 NAVFEVPAN
-1624 FTVKAEFKGE
+1624 FKGE
-1634 IYAYAVDRVE
+1634 IYAYAVDKFD
-1644 NEGEKKKP
+1644 NSGIDKNIQGEGEKKP

-1705 DAEIK
+1705 DATIT
-1710 VSDYTNTVTNTI
+1710 VYDYTNA
-1722 SVSVDNNGNITSS
+1722 
-1735 GNGSVTVTGTKA
+1735 VTGTIYAEIGNDGSIEKTEVTGSVNNIIFNDDYTTS
-1747 KNTNDNLITNIV
+1747 KDNLLPKLVI
-1759 VDYVVTD
+1759 DYVVTD

-1790 NLSIDKTKPVIDV
+1790 SLSIDKTKPVIDV

-1858 NHNTA
+1858 NNNTA

-1945 GSQYVNIPVAAEGAT
+1945 GSQYVNIPVTAEGTT

-2038 KDDNFTDDHD
+2038 RDDNFTDDHD
-2048 FKFTKIDIN
+2048 FKFTRIDIN
-2057 GKSDDTSKFDYDTGG
+2057 SKSDDTSKFDYDTDG

-2124 KASDESKKLI
+2124 RTTDEPTKKLI
-2134 NNGYTNA
+2134 KNGYTNA

-2181 SSNNG
+2181 SSNNS

-2263 YKEASKKVKIVC
+2263 YKEESKKVKIVC

-2295 EGEDYTIVDD
+2295 EGKDYTIVDD

-2390 KAE
+2390 KA

>member
-1 MELNFSKKTRKIVA
+1 
-15 SLLAVAILLG
+15 
-25 VLPVSGLTGNSS
+25 
-37 GTEGNN
+37 
-43 GSANTIFVKSYHQ
+43 
-56 PVLFDSNGNVK
+56 
-67 SVLTKKDGTYTG
+67 
-79 TNVNSSDQIVFLRN
+79 
-93 DVAKEI
+93 
-99 TVGNTIVF
+99 
-107 YKKSSN
+107 
-113 TSTTDDAEPY
+113 
-123 DRIHVWKENGE
+123 
-134 SYKEWKSDDAIMKKY
+134 
-149 SGNLYYYIYPSD
+149 
-161 KNKVIFHNGLNDDE
+161 
-175 VGVKKSKE
+175 
-183 WDLNEWQ
+183 
-190 VYTKN
+190 
-195 GLAGS
+195 
-200 LLNTLPTCKVG
+200 
-211 DNNAFSYYSGKITS
+211 
-225 EKIEKSDKFGATV
+225 
-238 TDVAG
+238 
-243 NESDVFKNDKIT
+243 
-255 FYKFL
+255 
-260 TSKENSEALIDNVKV
+260 
-275 NDVDGFKGVVTA
+275 
-287 KKLKED
+287 
-293 CTEVEYT
+293 
-300 YTYTDNTYGIKFTD
+300 
-314 TKTVNYTFE
+314 
-323 TPLSVSGEWNVK
+323 
-335 VSDKE
+335 
-340 VTDEDNKLYYK
+340 
-351 DETSFNKITV
+351 
-361 SFDNAKVTYGG
+361 
-372 KEISGATNDSA
+372 
-383 TEDGSLKSEYFL
+383 
-395 NDKEVSSAHLNIQTD
+395 
-410 SNKSKDE
+410 
-417 NILKVKYSYTVNG
+417 
-430 KTYETFE
+430 
-437 TFTFYCYVDS
+437 
-447 TAPEITSFEFAT
+447 
-459 VESDVDKVLSFLTFG
+459 
-474 IYNNDQVVVT
+474 
-484 VNAEDKNISSGI
+484 
-496 KKVSLYNGEDGITAD
+496 
-511 DNDYTYEN
+511 
-519 GVFSQTFT
+519 
-527 LACGE
+527 
-532 NEFNQYMLTA
+532 MLTA
-542 KAWDNVNNESASY
+542 KVVDNVLYES
-555 TFEKTDK
+555 E
-562 AEDLYSKGLKAKPSD
+562 
-577 SADTEVVTNTIA
+577 
-589 PIVTSITSKEYGSV
+589 
-603 KYTKANKTEWYSG
+603 
-616 NVEFNISAKDSTD
+616 
-629 DNYHTGI
+629 
-636 KSVTATFNG
+636 
-645 TDVSEK
+645 
-651 LKGLPV
+651 
-657 FTAEKVESVNDITF
+657 
-671 NTEGLNLNEGTNT
+671 
-684 VEVTVVNNSGMSS
+684 
-697 TKKYEVYVDT
+697 
-707 IKPEVSQFEFKT
+707 
-719 VKSDVDKILSFLTFG
+719 
-734 IYNNEKIQVTVSA
+734 
-747 YDVNNAENAK
+747 
-757 SGIDYLEENHA
+757 
-768 EIQLYNG
+768 
-775 GEKIAA
+775 
-781 DDNSYSYDENGVL
+781 
-794 SRTFTLACGENEFKQ
+794 
-809 YMLTAKAWDNVH
+809 
-821 NESVSYTFEKPDKA
+821 SYTFEKPEKA

-842 LKAKPSD
+842 LTAKISA
-849 SADIEVV
+849 ADIEIV
-856 TNTIAPIVTEIKSN
+856 TNTI
-870 AYGESSVKYTDD
+870 
-882 GKEWYSGDIQFS
+882 
-894 ISAKDSTDD
+894 
-903 KYHTGIKKVTAT
+903 
-915 FNGTDVS
+915 
-922 KKLKGLP
+922 
-929 VFTAEKVE
+929 
-937 SVNDITFNTEGLN
+937 
-950 LNEGTNTVEV
+950 
-960 TVVNNSGMSSTK
+960 
-972 KYEVYVDTIK
+972 
-982 PEVSQFEFKTVK
+982 
-994 SDVDKILSFLT
+994 
-1005 FGIYNNEKIQV
+1005 
-1016 TVSAYDVNNAE
+1016 
-1027 NAKSGIDYLE
+1027 
-1037 ENHAEIQLYNGGE
+1037 
-1050 KIAADDNS
+1050 
-1058 YSYDENGVLSRTFT
+1058 
-1072 LACGE
+1072 
-1077 NEFKQYMLTAKAWD
+1077 
-1091 NVHNESV
+1091 
-1098 SYTFEKP
+1098 KP
-1105 DKAEDLYSKGLK
+1105 D
-1117 AKQSDS
+1117 
-1123 ADTEVVTNT
+1123 
-1132 IAPIVTSITSK
+1132 VTSITSN
-1143 AYGDDSVK
+1143 AYGDNSVK

-1370 SESYTFEKPDK
+1370 SVSYTFEKPET
-1381 AEDLYSKELKAKPSD
+1381 AEFIKNKTTKTFTAIQAEGVKI
-1396 SADTE
+1396 TE
-1401 VVTNTIKPIVT
+1401 VVTNTIAPIVT
-1412 SIISEE
+1412 SITSKEYSSV
-1418 NGNTK
+1418 
-1423 KYTDENSGKEWY
+1423 KYTKADKKEWY
-1435 SGDDINFFIS
+1435 SGNIEFNIS
-1445 AEDSEDYEHHT
+1445 AKDSTDDNYHT
-1456 GIKSITAKLNGT
+1456 GIKSVTATFNGT
-1468 GVDLQIYDYNKSK
+1468 DVSEKLKG
-1481 YIDLPDNYFSEN
+1481 LPTFTDKKFESVS
-1493 DVEWINEVT
+1493 DIT
-1502 FNTKGMKLNE
+1502 FNTEGMTLKD
-1512 GENTIEVKVI
+1512 GENKVEVTVV
-1522 NNSGMSASK
+1522 NN
-1531 PYKFYIDRTA
+1531 
-1541 PTIEKFTIITDEQS
+1541 
-1555 EDTGRVLTN
+1555 
-1564 REFEKQEYRY
+1564 
-1574 YFNKDTKITVSAK
+1574 
-1587 DIGSGVSSISL
+1587 SGVSSTKEYIVYVDTTAPKITSFTIKNNSQNPIVDETSSQKYSYYFQTDTQVTVNADDNAEDKGNYSGIKTIYFRAYDVVTGEEYKSSKNIS
-1598 ITKDI
+1598 TD
-1603 SGNEEQE
+1603 
-1610 NATASNFSTDGSVT
+1610 NATASAT
-1624 FTVKAEFKGE
+1624 FTVKANFKGE
-1634 IYAYAVDRVE
+1634 LYAYAVDNVD
-1644 NEGEKKKP
+1644 NNGKTQHGEKKP

-1790 NLSIDKTKPVIDV
+1790 SLSIDKTKPAIGV

-1858 NHNTA
+1858 NNNTA

-1945 GSQYVNIPVAAEGAT
+1945 GSQYVNIPVTAEGTT

-2038 KDDNFTDDHD
+2038 RDDNFTDDHD
-2048 FKFTKIDIN
+2048 FRFTKIDIN

-2124 KASDESKKLI
+2124 RTTDELTEKLFES
-2134 NNGYTNA
+2134 GYTNA
-2141 EQDIVIEEINV
+2141 EQDIVVEEINV

-2224 MADSSL
+2224 MANSSL

>member
-1 MELNFSKKTRKIVA
+1 MDLNFSKKTRKIVA

-37 GTEGNN
+37 GAEGNN
-43 GSANTIFVKSYHQ
+43 GSANTIFVKSDHQ

-93 DVAKEI
+93 DVAKGI

-113 TSTTDDAEPY
+113 TSTADDAEPY

-134 SYKEWKSDDAIMKKY
+134 PYKEWKSDDAIMKKY

-351 DETSFNKITV
+351 YETSFNKITV

-459 VESDVDKVLSFLTFG
+459 VESDIDKVLSFLTFG

-496 KKVSLYNGEDGITAD
+496 KKVSLYNGDTLLNTQEFGEYIS
-511 DNDYTYEN
+511 N
-519 GVFSQTFT
+519 GSATFT
-527 LACGE
+527 LNKSDELYKLYAVAEDKADNCGKKWTFNLKDHNE
-532 NEFNQYMLTA
+532 NCYKPIEYNPDKGNTLPELVSYGGIDKFSDLTVTPENFKHQSDKLFSYRENGEAFKLELSESLSALSGATVTVNKDGSEKKFSDTITFDTTSKDA
-542 KAWDNVNNESASY
+542 KKEDCKLDYDLKLAEVFDAISVSGSGISGKYTIKVVATNNAGVSKVFTYDFSIDNTAPKPEKFTISGESATDKILKFLTFGIYSKNSINVKVNANDYNPSSGVKTYTLYELKNDEYRQIGDPTTDGNFTLVNRDEAYHLFVRVTDNFDNESDYY
-555 TFEKTDK
+555 TFDYTGYEKDSYDAIKSTKAPEIVRYDGKDK
-562 AEDLYSKGLKAKPSD
+562 FSDRLTVTPENFKHQDNKGLFSYKKNG
-577 SADTEVVTNTIA
+577 EL
-589 PIVTSITSKEYGSV
+589 
-603 KYTKANKTEWYSG
+603 
-616 NVEFNISAKDSTD
+616 FNIKLSESLSALSEATVTVNKD
-629 DNYHTGI
+629 G
-636 KSVTATFNG
+636 
-645 TDVSEK
+645 SEK
-651 LKGLPV
+651 EFSDTV
-657 FTAEKVESVNDITF
+657 TF
-671 NTEGLNLNEGTNT
+671 NTTSKDAKKEDCKLDYDLNLSKVFEQIGVKDEAISGKYTI
-684 VEVTVVNNSGMSS
+684 TVVATNNAGVSS
-697 TKKYEVYVDT
+697 EPYKYDFSIDNTAPMVTKFR
-707 IKPEVSQFEFKT
+707 FEDG
-719 VKSDVDKILSFLTFG
+719 SSAGDKLLSFLTFG
-734 IYNNEKIQVTVSA
+734 IYHNDAIKVTVSA
-747 YDVNNAENAK
+747 KDVEINNAT
-757 SGIDYLEENHA
+757 SGMDNYEENHA
-768 EIQLYNG
+768 KIELYNG
-775 GEKIAA
+775 DTAIDG
-781 DDNSYSYDENGVL
+781 SYSYSYEDGVL
-794 SRTFTLACGENEFKQ
+794 SRTFMLSDSENAYQLFAKAGDNFDNVSVGYTFAYTGYEKDSYDAIKSADATEVVSYNGNDQFSDLAVTPENFKHHDENGNLFSYKENEKNDELFNIKLSESLSALSEATVTVNKDGSAKSFSETITFDTTSEDAKKKDCKLD
-809 YMLTAKAWDNVH
+809 YDLKLAKVFNDIGVSGSDISGKYTIKVKATNNASVTRDDYTYEFSIDNTAP
-821 NESVSYTFEKPDKA
+821 KPD
-835 EDLYSKE
+835 
-842 LKAKPSD
+842 
-849 SADIEVV
+849 
-856 TNTIAPIVTEIKSN
+856 TFTIS
-870 AYGESSVKYTDD
+870 GESST
-882 GKEWYSGDIQFS
+882 
-894 ISAKDSTDD
+894 
-903 KYHTGIKKVTAT
+903 
-915 FNGTDVS
+915 
-922 KKLKGLP
+922 
-929 VFTAEKVE
+929 
-937 SVNDITFNTEGLN
+937 
-950 LNEGTNTVEV
+950 
-960 TVVNNSGMSSTK
+960 
-972 KYEVYVDTIK
+972 
-982 PEVSQFEFKTVK
+982 
-994 SDVDKILSFLT
+994 DKILKFLT
-1005 FGIYNNEKIQV
+1005 FGIYSKKEIKVNV
-1016 TVSAYDVNNAE
+1016 TANDKNPS
-1027 NAKSGIDYLE
+1027 SGIKTYTLYELKNDEYRQISDPTTDGNFTLVNRDEAYNLFVRVTDKFDNESDYYTFDYTG
-1037 ENHAEIQLYNGGE
+1037 NKQ
-1050 KIAADDNS
+1050 DS
-1058 YSYDENGVLSRTFT
+1058 YTATYDEAERP
-1072 LACGE
+1072 
-1077 NEFKQYMLTAKAWD
+1077 KKAP
-1091 NVHNESV
+1091 ELV
-1098 SYTFEKP
+1098 SY
-1105 DKAEDLYSKGLK
+1105 
-1117 AKQSDS
+1117 
-1123 ADTEVVTNT
+1123 
-1132 IAPIVTSITSK
+1132 
-1143 AYGDDSVK
+1143 
-1151 YTDSENREWYSNNIQ
+1151 
-1166 FNISADD
+1166 
-1173 SEVANHH
+1173 
-1180 TGIKSVTATF
+1180 
-1190 NGTDVSEKLKGLPV
+1190 NGTDKFSDLTVTPENFKHQDNKGLFSYKKNGELFNIKLSESLSALSEATVTVNKDGSAKSFSETITFDTTSEDAKKKDCKLDYDLKLAKV
-1204 FTAEKVESV
+1204 F
-1213 NDITFNTEGLNLNEG
+1213 NDIG
-1228 TNTVEV
+1228 V
-1234 TVVNNSGMSSTKK
+1234 SGSNISGK
-1247 YEVYV
+1247 Y
-1252 DTIKP
+1252 TIK
-1257 EVSQFEFK
+1257 
-1265 TVKSDVD
+1265 VKA
-1272 KILSFLTFGI
+1272 T
-1282 YNNEKIQVTVSAYD
+1282 
-1296 VNNAENAKSGIDYLE
+1296 NNAGVSSEPYRYDFSIDNTAPMITLF
-1311 ENHAEI
+1311 AI
-1317 QLYNGGEKIA
+1317 
-1327 ADDNS
+1327 
-1332 YSYDENGV
+1332 ENG
-1340 LSRTFTLACG
+1340 SQ
-1350 ENEFKQYML
+1350 N
-1359 TAKAWDNVHNE
+1359 
-1370 SESYTFEKPDK
+1370 
-1381 AEDLYSKELKAKPSD
+1381 
-1396 SADTE
+1396 
-1401 VVTNTIKPIVT
+1401 PIVDET
-1412 SIISEE
+1412 SS
-1418 NGNTK
+1418 
-1423 KYTDENSGKEWY
+1423 
-1435 SGDDINFFIS
+1435 
-1445 AEDSEDYEHHT
+1445 
-1456 GIKSITAKLNGT
+1456 
-1468 GVDLQIYDYNKSK
+1468 
-1481 YIDLPDNYFSEN
+1481 
-1493 DVEWINEVT
+1493 
-1502 FNTKGMKLNE
+1502 
-1512 GENTIEVKVI
+1512 
-1522 NNSGMSASK
+1522 
-1531 PYKFYIDRTA
+1531 
-1541 PTIEKFTIITDEQS
+1541 
-1555 EDTGRVLTN
+1555 
-1564 REFEKQEYRY
+1564 QEYRY
-1574 YFNKDTKITVSAK
+1574 YFQHNTNVTVTAKDSASGVKEIHFRAYDVVKKDNAVDETKTVS
-1587 DIGSGVSSISL
+1587 S
-1598 ITKDI
+1598 
-1603 SGNEEQE
+1603 NN
-1610 NATASNFSTDGSVT
+1610 NAVFEVPAN
-1624 FTVKAEFKGE
+1624 FKGE
-1634 IYAYAVDRVE
+1634 IYAYAVDKFD
-1644 NEGEKKKP
+1644 NSSIDKNIQGEGEKKP

-1705 DAEIK
+1705 DATIT
-1710 VSDYTNTVTNTI
+1710 VYDYTNA
-1722 SVSVDNNGNITSS
+1722 
-1735 GNGSVTVTGTKA
+1735 VTGTIYAEIGNDGSIEKTEVTGSVNNIIFNDDYTTS
-1747 KNTNDNLITNIV
+1747 KDNLLPKLVI
-1759 VDYVVTD
+1759 DYVVTD

-1790 NLSIDKTKPVIDV
+1790 SLSIDKTKPVIDV

-1858 NHNTA
+1858 NNNTA

-1945 GSQYVNIPVAAEGAT
+1945 GSQYVNIPVTAEGTT

-2038 KDDNFTDDHD
+2038 RDDNFTDDHD
-2048 FKFTKIDIN
+2048 FRFTKIDIN

-2283 KLVVTLDNKKLA
+2283 KLFVTLDNKKLA